1 MTNIKA
7 RKGGSSKTRT
17 PVEMPDNLISK
28 DKIKLLLAVSDGEV
42 VDDFS
47 LKQLHF
53 GGVPVQN
60 EDGSY
65 NYEGVIAEFRPGTQ
79 TQSYIQGF
87 SESSAEFQV
96 ARDVTHNTPY
106 TLTVSNKNL
115 SAIRFR
121 LLWPRVLTQKDNGDM
136 VGSVVEYKIEM
147 AVDGAS
153 YKTYLTGKIDG
164 KNTTGGYDRSIR
176 VNLPQDFTSQVLIRV
191 SRITPDADGVK
202 VVDAFQVQSYAE
214 VIDAKFRYPLT
225 AMLYVEF
232 DSDLFQN
239 QIPTIS
245 LKKKW
250 KIIQVPRNYDPINRT
265 YSGTWD
271 GTFKWAWSNNP
282 AWVLYDLIM
291 NQRYGL
297 DQRELGI
304 PVDKWSLYEVSQYCD
319 ELVPD
324 NRGGMEPR
332 YLMDMV
338 VQSQVEAFQLV
349 RDVCSAFRGMTFYNG
364 ESLSIIVDKPR
375 DPVYLFTADNVVDGV
390 FVRTFP
396 SEKTMY
402 TSCNVMF
409 DDAENQYEQDVEP
422 VFNADAAMRFGH
434 NPTSI
439 TAIGCTR
446 RTEANRRGR
455 WILQTNL
462 SATTV
467 SFSTGLEGMIP
478 SCGDVIY
485 VADPHWQ
492 SAFNLVL
499 SGRIMEV
506 TGTQVFLAFRCD
518 AKAGDTLI
526 LNTDDG
532 KPLRRTIASVSADG
546 KTLTLNVGYNFDVAP
561 DSVFLIESDQL
572 AAEQYVVT
580 RIEKGSDD
588 DEFTFAITATQ
599 YNPNKYD
606 AIDNGVITDDRPTSV
621 VDPDSMGAPKNVSI
635 SSFSRIVQGMS
646 VETMVIGWSAVQYA
660 KLYEVQWRK
669 DGGNW
674 NNVPRTATTQV
685 DIEGIYAGEYQAR
698 VRCISGGNI
707 ASPWSALATATLTGK
722 VGAPKGPIN
731 LFASDD
737 EIFGIRVKW
746 AMPEGAEDTAYIELY
761 QSQSGT
767 DQDASL
773 LTLIPYPASE
783 YWHSILPAGY
793 VNFYKARSVDRIGN
807 VSVWT
812 DYARGMSSTDV
823 NAITDVILDEILDSD
838 AMKELQESAQ
848 DSAAKLNDYAN
859 SILHNALAND
869 ADVRIMRKEN
879 GKRKAEIKKTESL
892 IADESQARATQIN
905 ELRVEFDEELTA
917 SIKQVND
924 AIATESETRA
934 TQIDQL
940 NTTFTTEMDGVKTDM
955 TAGFTQVNE
964 AIANESEARATS
976 EAALDAKIGQNSAA
990 LDQKLDSWANVNGVG
1005 SMYTMKLGLRYNG
1018 QEYNSGMALQLTAMG
1033 GSVVSQV
1040 LFIADRFAIIRNA
1053 ASGDYTLPF
1062 VVQNDQVFMNNALIQ
1077 DGSITNAKIGNVIQ
1091 SNNYISGQQG
1101 WMINKNGSAELSE
1114 VTVRGTIY
1122 ATDGWFK
1129 GTVYAEHIEGDV
1141 MIAESNTIPFK
1152 TYSDIDSG
1160 DYEILKIHGEN
1171 FDRSIDTNLI
1181 IQVNSTFRNTFR
1193 VIVQTPGRGEI
1204 EFYSI
1209 DTGNDGGTR
1218 AYALRGFDLPAAG
1231 RGQENRIIVRVTQ
1244 SGRGS
1249 SIKTF
1254 TPWVERDDGSTG
1266 KESSDGTIYNTGF
1279 IRERAYISAY
1289 RKGNRIVV

>member
-7 RKGGSSKTRT
+7 RKGGSSSTRT

-28 DKIKLLLAVSDGEV
+28 DKVKLLLAVSDGEV
-42 VDDFS
+42 VNDFS
-47 LKQLHF
+47 MKQLHF

-60 EDGSY
+60 EDGTY

-79 TQSYIQGF
+79 TQDYIQGF

-96 ARDVTHNTPY
+96 AREVTHNTPY

-153 YKTYLTGKIDG
+153 YQTYLTGKIDG

-176 VNLPQDFTSQVLIRV
+176 VNLPQNFTSQVLIRV
-191 SRITPDADGVK
+191 NRVTPDADGVK
-202 VVDAFQVQSYAE
+202 VVDAFRVESYAE

-250 KIIQVPRNYDPINRT
+250 KIIQVPSNYDPINRT

-271 GTFKWAWSNNP
+271 GVFKWAWSNNP

-304 PVDKWSLYEVSQYCD
+304 PVDKWSLYEVAQYCD

-332 YLMDMV
+332 YLMDV
-338 VQSQVEAFQLV
+338 IVQSQVEAFQLV

-409 DDAENQYEQDVEP
+409 DDEENQYEQDVEP
-422 VFNADAAMRFGH
+422 VFNPDAAMRFGH

-499 SGRIMEV
+499 SGRVMEV
-506 TGTQVFLAFRCD
+506 SGVQVFLAYRCD

-532 KPLRRTIASVSADG
+532 KPVRRTIASVSADG
-546 KTLTLNVGYNFDVAP
+546 KTITLNVGFNFDVAP

-599 YNPNKYD
+599 YDPNKYD
-606 AIDNGVITDDRPTSV
+606 AIDNGVITDGRPTSV
-621 VDPDSMGAPKNVSI
+621 VDPDSMGAPKDLTI

-646 VETMVIGWSAVQYA
+646 VETMVIGWSSVQYA

-698 VRCISGGNI
+698 VRCISGGNV

-731 LFASDD
+731 LFASDN

-767 DQDASL
+767 DQDASQ
-773 LTLIPYPASE
+773 LTLIPYPAAE

-807 VSVWT
+807 VSEWT

-823 NAITDVILDEILDSD
+823 NAITDTILDEILDSD
-838 AMKELQESAQ
+838 AMKELQLSAQ

-859 SILHNALAND
+859 SIIQNALAND
-869 ADVRIMRKEN
+869 GDVRIMRKEH
-879 GKRKAEIKKTESL
+879 GKRKAEIKRAEVL
-892 IADESQARATQIN
+892 IANETEARVQQVNQISAEFNENLNSGLTQIN
-905 ELRVEFDEELTA
+905 EAL
-917 SIKQVND
+917 
-924 AIATESETRA
+924 
-934 TQIDQL
+934 
-940 NTTFTTEMDGVKTDM
+940 
-955 TAGFTQVNE
+955 
-964 AIANESEARATS
+964 ANETEARVTS
-976 EAALDAKIGQNSAA
+976 EEALSARIGQNSAA

-1005 SMYTMKLGLRYNG
+1005 SMYTMKLGLTYNG
-1018 QEYNSGMALQLTAMG
+1018 QEYNSGMALQLTSQG
-1033 GSVVSQV
+1033 GNVVSQV

-1053 ASGDYTLPF
+1053 ESGAYTLPF

-1091 SNNYISGQQG
+1091 SNNYIAGQQG
-1101 WMINKNGSAELSE
+1101 WMINKNGGSEFSE

-1181 IQVNSTFRNTFR
+1181 IQVDSTFRNTFR
-1193 VIVQTPGRGEI
+1193 VIVQTPGKGEI

-1209 DTGNDGGTR
+1209 DTGNNGGTR

-1254 TPWVERDDGSTG
+1254 TPWVERDNGTTG
-1266 KESSDGTIYNTGF
+1266 KEGSDGVTFNTGF
-1279 IRERAYISAY
+1279 IRERTYITAY
-1289 RKGNRIVV
+1289 RKGNRIVI

>member
-7 RKGGSSKTRT
+7 RKGGSSSPRT

-28 DKIKLLLAVSDGEV
+28 DKVKLLLAVSDGEV
-42 VDDFS
+42 VNDFS

-53 GGVPVQN
+53 GGAPVQN
-60 EDGSY
+60 EDGTF

-79 TQSYIQGF
+79 TQDYIQGF

-96 ARDVTHNTPY
+96 AREVTHNTPY

-153 YKTYLTGKIDG
+153 YQTYLTGKIDG

-191 SRITPDADGVK
+191 SRVTPDADGVK

-304 PVDKWSLYEVSQYCD
+304 PVDKWSLYEVAQYCD

-332 YLMDMV
+332 YLMDV
-338 VQSQVEAFQLV
+338 IVQSQVEAFQLV

-409 DDAENQYEQDVEP
+409 DDEENQYEQDVEP
-422 VFNADAAMRFGH
+422 VFNPDAAMRFGH

-532 KPLRRTIASVSADG
+532 KPVRRTIASVSADG
-546 KTLTLNVGYNFDVAP
+546 KTITLNVGYNFDVAP

-599 YNPNKYD
+599 YDPNKYD
-606 AIDNGVITDDRPTSV
+606 AIDNGVITDSRPTSV
-621 VDPDSMGAPKNVSI
+621 VDPDSLGAPKDLTI

-698 VRCISGGNI
+698 VRCISGGNV

-731 LFASDD
+731 LFASDN

-773 LTLIPYPASE
+773 LTLIPYPAAE

-807 VSVWT
+807 VSAWT

-823 NAITDVILDEILDSD
+823 NAITDTILDEILDSD
-838 AMKELQESAQ
+838 AMKELQVSAQ

-859 SILHNALAND
+859 SIIQNALAND
-869 ADVRIMRKEN
+869 GNVRIMRKEN
-879 GKRKAEIKKTESL
+879 GKRKAEIKRAEVL
-892 IADESQARATQIN
+892 IANETEARVQQVNQISAEFNENLNAGLTQIN
-905 ELRVEFDEELTA
+905 EAL
-917 SIKQVND
+917 
-924 AIATESETRA
+924 
-934 TQIDQL
+934 
-940 NTTFTTEMDGVKTDM
+940 
-955 TAGFTQVNE
+955 
-964 AIANESEARATS
+964 ANETEARATS
-976 EAALDAKIGQNSAA
+976 EEALSARIGQNSAA

-1005 SMYTMKLGLRYNG
+1005 SMYTMKLGLTYNG
-1018 QEYNSGMALQLTAMG
+1018 QEYNSGMALQLTSQG
-1033 GSVVSQV
+1033 GNVVSQV

-1053 ASGDYTLPF
+1053 ESGAYTLPF

-1091 SNNYISGQQG
+1091 SNNYIAGQQG
-1101 WMINKNGSAELSE
+1101 WMINKNGGSE
-1114 VTVRGTIY
+1114 FNNVTVRGHIEANSGT
-1122 ATDGWFK
+1122 FK
-1129 GTVYAEHIEGDV
+1129 GTLEAQSFIGDIAVARRYDDLSFHRNNTVQRDGYYQNRGYSMTIVLSCTLIYEVTGGENARNGYIVEITFNIGGQQVTRLFPVNPRLTSGTYA
-1141 MIAESNTIPFK
+1141 AEFRFSADIPANYSNTSFFVK
-1152 TYSDIDSG
+1152 AKGRDANWDYSC
-1160 DYEILKIHGEN
+1160 KIEN
-1171 FDRSIDTNLI
+1171 ITATAFRTNS
-1181 IQVNSTFRNTFR
+1181 NS
-1193 VIVQTPGRGEI
+1193 
-1204 EFYSI
+1204 
-1209 DTGNDGGTR
+1209 
-1218 AYALRGFDLPAAG
+1218 
-1231 RGQENRIIVRVTQ
+1231 
-1244 SGRGS
+1244 
-1249 SIKTF
+1249 F
-1254 TPWVERDDGSTG
+1254 T
-1266 KESSDGTIYNTGF
+1266 
-1279 IRERAYISAY
+1279 
-1289 RKGNRIVV
+1289 

>member
-7 RKGGSSKTRT
+7 RKGGSSQPRT

-96 ARDVTHNTPY
+96 ARDVTFNTPY

-153 YKTYLTGKIDG
+153 YQTYLTDKIDG

-176 VNLPQDFTSQVLIRV
+176 VNLPQDFTSQVLIRA

-250 KIIQVPRNYDPINRT
+250 KIVQVPSNYDPVNRT
-265 YSGTWD
+265 YAGTWD

-546 KTLTLNVGYNFDVAP
+546 KTITLNVGYNFDVAP

-572 AAEQYVVT
+572 VAEQYVVT

-621 VDPDSMGAPKNVSI
+621 VDPDSMGAPENVSI

-698 VRCISGGNI
+698 VRCISGGNV
-707 ASPWSALATATLTGK
+707 ASPWSALVTATLTGK

-731 LFASDD
+731 LFASDN

-773 LTLIPYPASE
+773 LTLIPYPAAE

-793 VNFYKARSVDRIGN
+793 VNWYKARSVDRIGN
-807 VSVWT
+807 VSAWT

-838 AMKELQESAQ
+838 AMKELQVSAQ

-859 SILHNALAND
+859 SIIQNALAND
-869 ADVRIMRKEN
+869 GDVRIMRKEN
-879 GKRKAEIKKTESL
+879 GKRKAEIKRAEVL
-892 IADESQARATQIN
+892 IANETEARVQ
-905 ELRVEFDEELTA
+905 
-917 SIKQVND
+917 QVN
-924 AIATESETRA
+924 
-934 TQIDQL
+934 QISAEFNENL
-940 NTTFTTEMDGVKTDM
+940 N
-955 TAGFTQVNE
+955 AGLTQVNE
-964 AIANESEARATS
+964 ALANETEARVTS
-976 EAALDAKIGQNSAA
+976 EEALSARIGENSAA

-1005 SMYTMKLGLRYNG
+1005 SMYTMKLGLKYNG
-1018 QEYNSGMALQLTAMG
+1018 QEYNSGMALQLTAQ
-1033 GSVVSQV
+1033 GSNVVSQV

-1053 ASGDYTLPF
+1053 ESGAYTLPF

-1091 SNNYISGQQG
+1091 SNNYIAGQQG
-1101 WMINKNGSAELSE
+1101 WMINKNGGSE
-1114 VTVRGTIY
+1114 FQNTTVRGTIY
-1122 ATDGWFK
+1122 ATDGIFK
-1129 GTVYAEHIEGDV
+1129 GTIEAQSFIGDIAVARRYADLIFRRNNTVQREGYYQNRGYGMTIVLSCTLIYEVTGGEDDRNGYIIEITFDIGGQQV
-1141 MIAESNTIPFK
+1141 TRLFPVNPRLTSGSYAAEFRFSADIPASYSNTSFFVK
-1152 TYSDIDSG
+1152 AKGRDANWDYSCRV
-1160 DYEILKIHGEN
+1160 EN
-1171 FDRSIDTNLI
+1171 ITATAFRTNS
-1181 IQVNSTFRNTFR
+1181 NS
-1193 VIVQTPGRGEI
+1193 
-1204 EFYSI
+1204 
-1209 DTGNDGGTR
+1209 
-1218 AYALRGFDLPAAG
+1218 
-1231 RGQENRIIVRVTQ
+1231 
-1244 SGRGS
+1244 
-1249 SIKTF
+1249 F
-1254 TPWVERDDGSTG
+1254 T
-1266 KESSDGTIYNTGF
+1266 
-1279 IRERAYISAY
+1279 
-1289 RKGNRIVV
+1289 

>member
-7 RKGGSSKTRT
+7 RKGGSSKPRT

-79 TQSYIQGF
+79 TQDYIQGF

-153 YKTYLTGKIDG
+153 YQTYLTGKIDG

-250 KIIQVPRNYDPINRT
+250 KIVQVPSNYDPVNRT
-265 YSGTWD
+265 YAGTWD

-332 YLMDMV
+332 YMMDMV

-375 DPVYLFTADNVVDGV
+375 DPAYLFTADNVVDGV

-409 DDAENQYEQDVEP
+409 DDEENQYEQDVEP

-621 VDPDSMGAPKNVSI
+621 VDPDSMGAPENVSI

-773 LTLIPYPASE
+773 LTLIPYPAAE

-793 VNFYKARSVDRIGN
+793 VNWYKARSVDRIGN
-807 VSVWT
+807 VSAWT

-823 NAITDVILDEILDSD
+823 NAITDTILEEILDSD

-848 DSAAKLNDYAN
+848 DSAGKLNDYAN
-859 SILHNALAND
+859 SIIQNALAND
-869 ADVRIMRKEN
+869 GDVRIMRKEN
-879 GKRKAEIKKTESL
+879 GKRKAEIKHAEVL
-892 IADESQARATQIN
+892 IANETEARVQ
-905 ELRVEFDEELTA
+905 
-917 SIKQVND
+917 QVN
-924 AIATESETRA
+924 
-934 TQIDQL
+934 QISAEFNENL
-940 NTTFTTEMDGVKTDM
+940 N
-955 TAGFTQVNE
+955 AGLTQVNE
-964 AIANESEARATS
+964 ALANETEARVTS
-976 EAALDAKIGQNSAA
+976 EEALSARIGQNSAA
-990 LDQKLDSWANVNGVG
+990 LDQKLDSWADVNGVG
-1005 SMYTMKLGLRYNG
+1005 SMYTMKLGLTYNG
-1018 QEYNSGMALQLTAMG
+1018 QEYNSGMALQLAAQG
-1033 GSVVSQV
+1033 DNVVSQV

-1053 ASGDYTLPF
+1053 ESGAYTLPF

-1077 DGSITNAKIGNVIQ
+1077 DGSITNAKIGNFIQ
-1091 SNNYISGQQG
+1091 SNNYVSGSRG
-1101 WMINKNGSAELSE
+1101 WSIDKNGNAEFSG
-1114 VTVRGTIY
+1114 VTVRGHIEADSGSFHGTID
-1122 ATDGWFK
+1122 ATDGIFRGSVEANSFVGDIAAMGPFPTRVGSAWKSRVVHHDSSEK
-1129 GTVYAEHIEGDV
+1129 GGKNYAILGLIRWDAGD
-1141 MIAESNTIPFK
+1141 K
-1152 TYSDIDSG
+1152 TGS
-1160 DYEILKIHGEN
+1160 
-1171 FDRSIDTNLI
+1171 
-1181 IQVNSTFRNTFR
+1181 
-1193 VIVQTPGRGEI
+1193 VIVECYVNGVRISSQTYNGRDAGE
-1204 EFYSI
+1204 S
-1209 DTGNDGGTR
+1209 TR
-1218 AYALRGFDLPAAG
+1218 ARLTAVGVATGINTKDTLVEIVVSGTGTSALEAG
-1231 RGQENRIIVRVTQ
+1231 YCIM
-1244 SGRGS
+1244 SRGS
-1249 SIKTF
+1249 
-1254 TPWVERDDGSTG
+1254 GSW
-1266 KESSDGTIYNTGF
+1266 E
-1279 IRERAYISAY
+1279 
-1289 RKGNRIVV
+1289 VVA

>member
-7 RKGGSSKTRT
+7 RKGGSSQPRT

-96 ARDVTHNTPY
+96 ARDVTFNTPY

-153 YKTYLTGKIDG
+153 YQTYLTDKIDG

-250 KIIQVPRNYDPINRT
+250 KIVQVPSNYDPVNRT
-265 YSGTWD
+265 YAGTWD

-546 KTLTLNVGYNFDVAP
+546 KTITLNVGYNFDVAP

-572 AAEQYVVT
+572 VAEQYVVT

-621 VDPDSMGAPKNVSI
+621 VDPDSMGAPENVSI

-698 VRCISGGNI
+698 VRCISGGNV
-707 ASPWSALATATLTGK
+707 ASPWSALVTATLTGK

-731 LFASDD
+731 LFASDN

-773 LTLIPYPASE
+773 LTLIPYPAAE

-793 VNFYKARSVDRIGN
+793 VNWYKARSVDRIGN
-807 VSVWT
+807 VSAWT

-838 AMKELQESAQ
+838 AMKELQVSAQ

-859 SILHNALAND
+859 SIIQNALAND
-869 ADVRIMRKEN
+869 GDVRIMRKEN
-879 GKRKAEIKKTESL
+879 GKRKAEIKRAEVL
-892 IADESQARATQIN
+892 IANETEARVQ
-905 ELRVEFDEELTA
+905 
-917 SIKQVND
+917 QVN
-924 AIATESETRA
+924 
-934 TQIDQL
+934 QISAEFNENL
-940 NTTFTTEMDGVKTDM
+940 N
-955 TAGFTQVNE
+955 AGLTQVNE
-964 AIANESEARATS
+964 ALANETEARVTS
-976 EAALDAKIGQNSAA
+976 EEALSARIGENSAA

-1005 SMYTMKLGLRYNG
+1005 SMYTMKLGLKYNG
-1018 QEYNSGMALQLTAMG
+1018 QEYNSGMALQLTAQ
-1033 GSVVSQV
+1033 GSNVVSQV

-1053 ASGDYTLPF
+1053 ESGAYTLPF

-1091 SNNYISGQQG
+1091 SNNYIAGQQG
-1101 WMINKNGSAELSE
+1101 WMINKNGGSE
-1114 VTVRGTIY
+1114 FQNTTVRGTIY
-1122 ATDGWFK
+1122 ATDGIFK
-1129 GTVYAEHIEGDV
+1129 GTIEAQSFIGDIAVARRYADLSFRRNNTVQREGYYQNRGYGMTIVLSCTLIYEVTGGEDDRNGYIIEITFDIGGQQV
-1141 MIAESNTIPFK
+1141 TRLFPVNPRLTSGSYAAEFRFSADIPASYSNTSFFVK
-1152 TYSDIDSG
+1152 AKGRDANWDYSC
-1160 DYEILKIHGEN
+1160 KVEN
-1171 FDRSIDTNLI
+1171 ITATAFRTNS
-1181 IQVNSTFRNTFR
+1181 NS
-1193 VIVQTPGRGEI
+1193 
-1204 EFYSI
+1204 
-1209 DTGNDGGTR
+1209 
-1218 AYALRGFDLPAAG
+1218 
-1231 RGQENRIIVRVTQ
+1231 
-1244 SGRGS
+1244 
-1249 SIKTF
+1249 F
-1254 TPWVERDDGSTG
+1254 T
-1266 KESSDGTIYNTGF
+1266 
-1279 IRERAYISAY
+1279 
-1289 RKGNRIVV
+1289 

>member
-7 RKGGSSKTRT
+7 RKGGSSSPRT

-28 DKIKLLLAVSDGEV
+28 DKVKLLLAVSDGEV
-42 VDDFS
+42 VNDFS

-60 EDGSY
+60 EDGTF

-79 TQSYIQGF
+79 TQDYIQGF

-96 ARDVTHNTPY
+96 TREVTHNTPY

-121 LLWPRVLTQKDNGDM
+121 LLWPRVLKQKDNGDM

-153 YKTYLTGKIDG
+153 YQTYLTGKIDG

-176 VNLPQDFTSQVLIRV
+176 VNLPQNFTSQVLIRV
-191 SRITPDADGVK
+191 SRVTPDSDGVK

-250 KIIQVPRNYDPINRT
+250 KIIQVPSNYDPINRT

-271 GTFKWAWSNNP
+271 GVFKWAWSNNP

-304 PVDKWSLYEVSQYCD
+304 PVDKWSLYEVAQYCD

-332 YLMDMV
+332 YLMDVV

-349 RDVCSAFRGMTFYNG
+349 RDICSAFRGMTFYNG
-364 ESLSIIVDKPR
+364 ESLSIIVDKLR

-409 DDAENQYEQDVEP
+409 DDEENQYEQDVEP
-422 VFNADAAMRFGH
+422 VFNPDAAMRFGH

-532 KPLRRTIASVSADG
+532 KPVRRTIASVSADG

-621 VDPDSMGAPKNVSI
+621 VDPDSLGAPKNLTI

-698 VRCISGGNI
+698 VRCISGGNV

-773 LTLIPYPASE
+773 LTLIPYPAAE

-807 VSVWT
+807 VSAWT

-848 DSAAKLNDYAN
+848 DSAAKLNEYAN
-859 SILHNALAND
+859 SIIQNALAND
-869 ADVRIMRKEN
+869 GDVRIMRKEN
-879 GKRKAEIKKTESL
+879 GKRKAEIKHAEVL
-892 IADESQARATQIN
+892 IANETEARVQ
-905 ELRVEFDEELTA
+905 
-917 SIKQVND
+917 QVN
-924 AIATESETRA
+924 
-934 TQIDQL
+934 QISAEFNENL
-940 NTTFTTEMDGVKTDM
+940 N
-955 TAGFTQVNE
+955 AGLTQVNE
-964 AIANESEARATS
+964 ALANETEARVTS
-976 EAALDAKIGQNSAA
+976 EEALSARIGENSAA
-990 LDQKLDSWANVNGVG
+990 IDQKLDSWADVNGVG
-1005 SMYTMKLGLRYNG
+1005 SMYTMKLGLKYNG
-1018 QEYNSGMALQLTAMG
+1018 QEYNSGMALQLTAQG
-1033 GSVVSQV
+1033 NNVVSQV

-1053 ASGDYTLPF
+1053 ESGAYTLPF

-1091 SNNYISGQQG
+1091 SNNYVSGSRG
-1101 WMINKNGSAELSE
+1101 WSIDKNGNAEFSG
-1114 VTVRGTIY
+1114 VTVRGHIEADSGSFHGTID
-1122 ATDGWFK
+1122 ATDGIFRGSVEANSFVGDIAAMGPFPTRVGSAWKSRVVHHDSSEK
-1129 GTVYAEHIEGDV
+1129 GGKNYAILGLIRWDAGDKTGSV
-1141 MIAESNTIPFK
+1141 IVECYVNGIRVSSQ
-1152 TYSDIDSG
+1152 TYS
-1160 DYEILKIHGEN
+1160 
-1171 FDRSIDTNLI
+1171 
-1181 IQVNSTFRNTFR
+1181 
-1193 VIVQTPGRGEI
+1193 GR
-1204 EFYSI
+1204 
-1209 DTGNDGGTR
+1209 DTGESTRTRLTAVGVATGINTKDTLVEIVVSGTGTS
-1218 AYALRGFDLPAAG
+1218 ALEAG
-1231 RGQENRIIVRVTQ
+1231 YCIM
-1244 SGRGS
+1244 SRGS
-1249 SIKTF
+1249 
-1254 TPWVERDDGSTG
+1254 GSW
-1266 KESSDGTIYNTGF
+1266 E
-1279 IRERAYISAY
+1279 
-1289 RKGNRIVV
+1289 VVA

>member
-7 RKGGSSKTRT
+7 RKGGSSKPRT

-42 VDDFS
+42 VNDFS

-60 EDGSY
+60 EDGTF

-79 TQSYIQGF
+79 TQDYIQGF

-96 ARDVTHNTPY
+96 AREVTHNTPY

-153 YKTYLTGKIDG
+153 YQTYLTGKIDG

-176 VNLPQDFTSQVLIRV
+176 VNLPQNFTSQVLIRV
-191 SRITPDADGVK
+191 SRVTPDADGVK
-202 VVDAFQVQSYAE
+202 VVDAFRVESYAE

-271 GTFKWAWSNNP
+271 GVFKWAWSNNP

-304 PVDKWSLYEVSQYCD
+304 PVDKWSLYEVAQYCD

-332 YLMDMV
+332 YLMDVV

-349 RDVCSAFRGMTFYNG
+349 RDICSAFRGMTFYNG

-409 DDAENQYEQDVEP
+409 DDEENQYEQDVEP
-422 VFNADAAMRFGH
+422 VFNPDAAMRFGH

-499 SGRIMEV
+499 SGRVMEV
-506 TGTQVFLAFRCD
+506 SGVQVFLAYRCD

-532 KPLRRTIASVSADG
+532 KPVRRTIASVSADG
-546 KTLTLNVGYNFDVAP
+546 KTLTLNVGFNFDVAP

-599 YNPNKYD
+599 YDPNKYD
-606 AIDNGVITDDRPTSV
+606 AIDNGVITDGRPTSV
-621 VDPDSMGAPKNVSI
+621 VDPDSMGAPKDLTI

-698 VRCISGGNI
+698 VRCISGGNV
-707 ASPWSALATATLTGK
+707 ASPWSELATATLTGK

-731 LFASDD
+731 LFASDN

-773 LTLIPYPASE
+773 LTLIPYPAAE

-793 VNFYKARSVDRIGN
+793 VNWYKARSVDRIGN
-807 VSVWT
+807 VSPWT

-848 DSAAKLNDYAN
+848 DSAAKLNEYAN
-859 SILHNALAND
+859 SIIQNALAND
-869 ADVRIMRKEN
+869 GDVRIMRKEN
-879 GKRKAEIKKTESL
+879 GKRKAEIKHAEVL
-892 IADESQARATQIN
+892 IANETEARVQ
-905 ELRVEFDEELTA
+905 
-917 SIKQVND
+917 QVN
-924 AIATESETRA
+924 
-934 TQIDQL
+934 QISAEFNENL
-940 NTTFTTEMDGVKTDM
+940 N
-955 TAGFTQVNE
+955 AGLTQVNE
-964 AIANESEARATS
+964 ALANETEARVTS
-976 EAALDAKIGQNSAA
+976 EEALSARIGENSAA

-1005 SMYTMKLGLRYNG
+1005 SMYTMKLGLKYNG
-1018 QEYNSGMALQLTAMG
+1018 QEYNSGMALQLTAQ
-1033 GSVVSQV
+1033 GSNVVSQV

-1053 ASGDYTLPF
+1053 ESGAYTLPF

-1091 SNNYISGQQG
+1091 SNNYIAGEQG
-1101 WMINKNGSAELSE
+1101 WIINKNGSSEFSE

-1122 ATDGWFK
+1122 ATDGIFK
-1129 GTVYAEHIEGDV
+1129 GTLQ
-1141 MIAESNTIPFK
+1141 AESFIG
-1152 TYSDIDSG
+1152 DIAVAKRYDSMT
-1160 DYEILKIHGEN
+1160 L
-1171 FDRSIDTNLI
+1171 R
-1181 IQVNSTFRNTFR
+1181 RN
-1193 VIVQTPGRGEI
+1193 QT
-1204 EFYSI
+1204 
-1209 DTGNDGGTR
+1209 
-1218 AYALRGFDLPAAG
+1218 
-1231 RGQENRIIVRVTQ
+1231 VR
-1244 SGRGS
+1244 R
-1249 SIKTF
+1249 
-1254 TPWVERDDGSTG
+1254 DGSYQNRGYGMTVVLSCTLIGETYGTG
-1266 KESSDGTIYNTGF
+1266 ASNLGYTVDVTFNIGGQQAVRRIYIDAGNISTGTTAVELRFAADLVADNNNVSFFVKATGRDAVTDYTVTIDNITATAF
-1279 IRERAYISAY
+1279 RTNS
-1289 RKGNRIVV
+1289 NSFT

>member
-7 RKGGSSKTRT
+7 RKGGSSKPRT

-42 VDDFS
+42 VNDFS

-60 EDGSY
+60 EDGTF

-79 TQSYIQGF
+79 TQDYIQGF

-96 ARDVTHNTPY
+96 ARDVTHDTPY

-153 YKTYLTGKIDG
+153 YQTYLTGKIDG

-191 SRITPDADGVK
+191 SRVTPDADGVK

-250 KIIQVPRNYDPINRT
+250 KIIQVPSNYDPVNRT
-265 YSGTWD
+265 YSGSWD
-271 GTFKWAWSNNP
+271 GVFKWAWSNNP

-304 PVDKWSLYEVSQYCD
+304 PVDKWSLYEVAQYCD

-332 YLMDMV
+332 YLMDV
-338 VQSQVEAFQLV
+338 IVQSQVEAFQLV

-409 DDAENQYEQDVEP
+409 DDEENQYEQDVEP

-499 SGRIMEV
+499 SGRVMEV
-506 TGTQVFLAFRCD
+506 SGVQVFLAYRCD

-532 KPLRRTIASVSADG
+532 KPVRRTIASVSADG
-546 KTLTLNVGYNFDVAP
+546 KTITLNVGYNFDVAP

-572 AAEQYVVT
+572 VAEQYVVT

-621 VDPDSMGAPKNVSI
+621 VDPDSLGAPKNLTI

-698 VRCISGGNI
+698 VRCISGGNV

-731 LFASDD
+731 LFASDN

-807 VSVWT
+807 VSEWT

-823 NAITDVILDEILDSD
+823 NAITDAILDEILDSD

-859 SILHNALAND
+859 SIIQNALAND
-869 ADVRIMRKEN
+869 GDVRIMRKEN
-879 GKRKAEIKKTESL
+879 GKRKAEIKHAEVL
-892 IADESQARATQIN
+892 IANETEARVQ
-905 ELRVEFDEELTA
+905 
-917 SIKQVND
+917 QVN
-924 AIATESETRA
+924 
-934 TQIDQL
+934 QISAEFNENL
-940 NTTFTTEMDGVKTDM
+940 NSGL
-955 TAGFTQVNE
+955 TQVNE
-964 AIANESEARATS
+964 ALANETEARVTS
-976 EAALDAKIGQNSAA
+976 EEALSARIGQNSAA
-990 LDQKLDSWANVNGVG
+990 LDQKLDSWADVNGVG
-1005 SMYTMKLGLRYNG
+1005 SMYTMKLGLKYNG
-1018 QEYNSGMALQLTAMG
+1018 QEYNSGMALQLTAQG
-1033 GSVVSQV
+1033 NNVVSQV

-1053 ASGDYTLPF
+1053 ESGAYTLPF

-1077 DGSITNAKIGNVIQ
+1077 DGSITNAKIGNFIQ
-1091 SNNYISGQQG
+1091 SNNYVSGSRG
-1101 WMINKNGSAELSE
+1101 WSIDKNGFAELNE

-1122 ATDGWFK
+1122 ATDGIFK
-1129 GTVYAEHIEGDV
+1129 GTVQ
-1141 MIAESNTIPFK
+1141 AESFIGDIAVAKRYDSMTLRRNQTVQRNGYYQNRGYGMTVVLSCTLIGE
-1152 TYSDIDSG
+1152 TYGTGASNLGYNVDVTFNIGGQQVVRRVFIDA
-1160 DYEILKIHGEN
+1160 
-1171 FDRSIDTNLI
+1171 
-1181 IQVNSTFRNTFR
+1181 
-1193 VIVQTPGRGEI
+1193 
-1204 EFYSI
+1204 
-1209 DTGNDGGTR
+1209 GN
-1218 AYALRGFDLPAAG
+1218 
-1231 RGQENRIIVRVTQ
+1231 I
-1244 SGRGS
+1244 
-1249 SIKTF
+1249 
-1254 TPWVERDDGSTG
+1254 STG
-1266 KESSDGTIYNTGF
+1266 TTSVELRFSADLVADNNNVSFFIKATGRDAVTDYTVEIDNITATAF
-1279 IRERAYISAY
+1279 RTNS
-1289 RKGNRIVV
+1289 NSFS

>member
-7 RKGGSSKTRT
+7 RKGGSSSTRT

-28 DKIKLLLAVSDGEV
+28 DKVKLLLAVSDGEV
-42 VDDFS
+42 VNDFS
-47 LKQLHF
+47 MKQLHF

-60 EDGSY
+60 EDGTY

-79 TQSYIQGF
+79 TQDYIQGF

-96 ARDVTHNTPY
+96 AREVTHNTPY

-153 YKTYLTGKIDG
+153 YQTYLTGKIDG

-176 VNLPQDFTSQVLIRV
+176 VNLPQNFTSQVLIRV
-191 SRITPDADGVK
+191 NRVTPDADGVK
-202 VVDAFQVQSYAE
+202 VVDAFRVESYAE

-250 KIIQVPRNYDPINRT
+250 KIIQVPSNYDPINRT

-271 GTFKWAWSNNP
+271 GVFKWAWSNNP

-304 PVDKWSLYEVSQYCD
+304 PVDKWSLYEVAQYCD

-332 YLMDMV
+332 YLMDV
-338 VQSQVEAFQLV
+338 IVQSQVEAFQLV

-409 DDAENQYEQDVEP
+409 DDEENQYEQDVEP
-422 VFNADAAMRFGH
+422 VFNPDAAMRFGH

-499 SGRIMEV
+499 SGRVMEV
-506 TGTQVFLAFRCD
+506 SGVQVFLAYRCD

-532 KPLRRTIASVSADG
+532 KPVRRTIASVSADG
-546 KTLTLNVGYNFDVAP
+546 KTITLNVGFNFDVAP

-599 YNPNKYD
+599 YDPNKYD
-606 AIDNGVITDDRPTSV
+606 AIDNGVITDGRPTSV
-621 VDPDSMGAPKNVSI
+621 VDPDSMGAPKDLTI

-646 VETMVIGWSAVQYA
+646 VETMVIGWSSVQYA

-698 VRCISGGNI
+698 VRCISGGNV

-731 LFASDD
+731 LFASDN

-773 LTLIPYPASE
+773 LTLIPYPAAE

-807 VSVWT
+807 VSEWT

-823 NAITDVILDEILDSD
+823 NAITDTILDEILDSD
-838 AMKELQESAQ
+838 AMKELQLSAQ

-859 SILHNALAND
+859 SIIQNALAND
-869 ADVRIMRKEN
+869 GDVRIMRKEN
-879 GKRKAEIKKTESL
+879 GKRKAEIKRAEVL
-892 IADESQARATQIN
+892 IANETEARVQQVNQISAEFNENLNSGLTQIN
-905 ELRVEFDEELTA
+905 EAL
-917 SIKQVND
+917 
-924 AIATESETRA
+924 
-934 TQIDQL
+934 
-940 NTTFTTEMDGVKTDM
+940 
-955 TAGFTQVNE
+955 
-964 AIANESEARATS
+964 ANETEARVTS
-976 EAALDAKIGQNSAA
+976 EEALSARIGQNSAA

-1005 SMYTMKLGLRYNG
+1005 SMYTMKLGLTYNG
-1018 QEYNSGMALQLTAMG
+1018 QEYNSGMALQLTSQG
-1033 GSVVSQV
+1033 GNVVSQV

-1053 ASGDYTLPF
+1053 ESGAYTLPF

-1091 SNNYISGQQG
+1091 SNNYIAGQQG
-1101 WMINKNGSAELSE
+1101 WMINKNGGSEFSE

-1181 IQVNSTFRNTFR
+1181 IQVDSTFRNTFR
-1193 VIVQTPGRGEI
+1193 VIVQTPGKGEI

-1254 TPWVERDDGSTG
+1254 TPWVERDNGTTG
-1266 KESSDGTIYNTGF
+1266 KEGSDGVTFNTGF
-1279 IRERAYISAY
+1279 IRERTYIAAY
-1289 RKGNRIVV
+1289 RKGNRIVI

>member
-7 RKGGSSKTRT
+7 RKGGSSSPRT

-28 DKIKLLLAVSDGEV
+28 DKVKLLLAVSDGEV
-42 VDDFS
+42 VNDFS
-47 LKQLHF
+47 MKQLHF

-60 EDGSY
+60 EDGTF

-79 TQSYIQGF
+79 TQDYIQGF

-96 ARDVTHNTPY
+96 AREVTHNTPY

-121 LLWPRVLTQKDNGDM
+121 LLWPRVLKQKDNGDM

-153 YKTYLTGKIDG
+153 YQTYLTGKIDG

-191 SRITPDADGVK
+191 SRVTPDADGVK

-250 KIIQVPRNYDPINRT
+250 KIIQVPSNYDPINRA

-304 PVDKWSLYEVSQYCD
+304 PVDKWSLYEVAQYCD

-332 YLMDMV
+332 YLMDV
-338 VQSQVEAFQLV
+338 IVQSQVEAFQLV

-409 DDAENQYEQDVEP
+409 DDEENQYEQDVEP
-422 VFNADAAMRFGH
+422 VFNPDAAMRFGH

-499 SGRIMEV
+499 SGRVMEV
-506 TGTQVFLAFRCD
+506 SGVQVFLAYRCD

-532 KPLRRTIASVSADG
+532 KPVRRTIARVSADG
-546 KTLTLNVGYNFDVAP
+546 KTITLNVGYNFDVAP

-572 AAEQYVVT
+572 VAEQYVVT

-621 VDPDSMGAPKNVSI
+621 VDPDSLGAPKNLTI

-698 VRCISGGNI
+698 VRCISGGNV

-807 VSVWT
+807 VSEWT

-823 NAITDVILDEILDSD
+823 NAITDAILDEILDSD

-859 SILHNALAND
+859 SIIQNALAND
-869 ADVRIMRKEN
+869 GDVRIMRKEN
-879 GKRKAEIKKTESL
+879 GKRKAEIKHAEVL
-892 IADESQARATQIN
+892 IANETEARVQ
-905 ELRVEFDEELTA
+905 
-917 SIKQVND
+917 QVN
-924 AIATESETRA
+924 
-934 TQIDQL
+934 QISAEFNENL
-940 NTTFTTEMDGVKTDM
+940 NSGL
-955 TAGFTQVNE
+955 TQVNE
-964 AIANESEARATS
+964 ALANETEARVTS
-976 EAALDAKIGQNSAA
+976 EEALSARIGQNSAA
-990 LDQKLDSWANVNGVG
+990 LDQKLDSWADVNGVG
-1005 SMYTMKLGLRYNG
+1005 SMYTMKLGLKYNG
-1018 QEYNSGMALQLTAMG
+1018 QEYNSGMALQLTAQG
-1033 GSVVSQV
+1033 NNVVSQV

-1053 ASGDYTLPF
+1053 ESGAYTLPF

-1077 DGSITNAKIGNVIQ
+1077 DGSITNAKIGNFIQ
-1091 SNNYISGQQG
+1091 SNNYVSGSRG
-1101 WMINKNGSAELSE
+1101 WSIDKNGFAELNE

-1122 ATDGWFK
+1122 ATDGIFK
-1129 GTVYAEHIEGDV
+1129 GTVQ
-1141 MIAESNTIPFK
+1141 AESFIGDIAVAKRYDSMTLRRNQTVQRNGYYQNRGYGMTVVLSCTLIGE
-1152 TYSDIDSG
+1152 TYGTGASNLGYNVDVTFNIGGQQVVRRIFIDA
-1160 DYEILKIHGEN
+1160 
-1171 FDRSIDTNLI
+1171 
-1181 IQVNSTFRNTFR
+1181 
-1193 VIVQTPGRGEI
+1193 
-1204 EFYSI
+1204 
-1209 DTGNDGGTR
+1209 GN
-1218 AYALRGFDLPAAG
+1218 
-1231 RGQENRIIVRVTQ
+1231 I
-1244 SGRGS
+1244 
-1249 SIKTF
+1249 
-1254 TPWVERDDGSTG
+1254 STG
-1266 KESSDGTIYNTGF
+1266 TTSVELRFSADLVADNNNVSFFIKATGRDAVTDYTVEIDNITATAF
-1279 IRERAYISAY
+1279 RTNS
-1289 RKGNRIVV
+1289 NSFS

>member
-7 RKGGSSKTRT
+7 RKGGSSSPRT

-28 DKIKLLLAVSDGEV
+28 DKVKLLLAVSDGEV
-42 VDDFS
+42 VNDFS
-47 LKQLHF
+47 MKQLHF

-60 EDGSY
+60 EDGTF

-79 TQSYIQGF
+79 TQDYIQGF

-153 YKTYLTGKIDG
+153 YQTYLTGKIDG

-191 SRITPDADGVK
+191 SRVTPDADGVK

-250 KIIQVPRNYDPINRT
+250 KIIQVPSNYDPINRT
-265 YSGTWD
+265 YSGSWD
-271 GTFKWAWSNNP
+271 GVFKWAWSNNP

-304 PVDKWSLYEVSQYCD
+304 PVDKWSLYEVAQYCD

-332 YLMDMV
+332 YLMDV
-338 VQSQVEAFQLV
+338 IVQSQVEAFQLV

-409 DDAENQYEQDVEP
+409 DDEENQYEQDVEP
-422 VFNADAAMRFGH
+422 VFNPDAAMRFGH

-506 TGTQVFLAFRCD
+506 SGVQVFLAYRCD

-532 KPLRRTIASVSADG
+532 KPVRRTIASVSADG
-546 KTLTLNVGYNFDVAP
+546 KTITLNVGFNFDVAP

-621 VDPDSMGAPKNVSI
+621 VDPDSLGAPKDLTI

-698 VRCISGGNI
+698 VRCISGGNV

-722 VGAPKGPIN
+722 VGSPKGPIN
-731 LFASDD
+731 LFASDN

-773 LTLIPYPASE
+773 LTLIPYPAAE

-807 VSVWT
+807 VSEWT

-848 DSAAKLNDYAN
+848 DSASRLSDYAN
-859 SILHNALAND
+859 SIIQNALAND
-869 ADVRIMRKEN
+869 GDVRIMRKEN
-879 GKRKAEIKKTESL
+879 GKRKAEIKHAEVL
-892 IADESQARATQIN
+892 IANETEARVQ
-905 ELRVEFDEELTA
+905 
-917 SIKQVND
+917 QVN
-924 AIATESETRA
+924 
-934 TQIDQL
+934 QISAEFNENL
-940 NTTFTTEMDGVKTDM
+940 N
-955 TAGFTQVNE
+955 AGLTQVNE
-964 AIANESEARATS
+964 ALANETEARVTS
-976 EAALDAKIGQNSAA
+976 EEALSARIGENSAA

-1005 SMYTMKLGLRYNG
+1005 SMYTMKLGLKYNG
-1018 QEYNSGMALQLTAMG
+1018 QEYNSGMALQLTAQ
-1033 GSVVSQV
+1033 GSNVVSQV

-1091 SNNYISGQQG
+1091 SNNYIAGEQG
-1101 WMINKNGSAELSE
+1101 WMIDKNGGSE
-1114 VTVRGTIY
+1114 FQNTTVRGTIY
-1122 ATDGWFK
+1122 ATDGIFK
-1129 GTVYAEHIEGDV
+1129 GTIEAQSFIGDIAVARRYADLSFRRNNTVQREGYYQNRGYGMTIVLSCTLIYEVTGGENDINGYIV
-1141 MIAESNTIPFK
+1141 EITFDIGGRQVTRLFPVNPKLTSGSYAAEFRFSADIPANYSNTAFFVK
-1152 TYSDIDSG
+1152 AKGRDANWDYSC
-1160 DYEILKIHGEN
+1160 KVEN
-1171 FDRSIDTNLI
+1171 ITATAFRTNS
-1181 IQVNSTFRNTFR
+1181 NS
-1193 VIVQTPGRGEI
+1193 
-1204 EFYSI
+1204 
-1209 DTGNDGGTR
+1209 
-1218 AYALRGFDLPAAG
+1218 
-1231 RGQENRIIVRVTQ
+1231 
-1244 SGRGS
+1244 
-1249 SIKTF
+1249 F
-1254 TPWVERDDGSTG
+1254 T
-1266 KESSDGTIYNTGF
+1266 
-1279 IRERAYISAY
+1279 
-1289 RKGNRIVV
+1289 

>member
-7 RKGGSSKTRT
+7 RKGGSSKPRT

-42 VDDFS
+42 VNDFS

-60 EDGSY
+60 EDGTF
-65 NYEGVIAEFRPGTQ
+65 NYEGVIAEFRHGTQ
-79 TQSYIQGF
+79 TQDYVQGF

-96 ARDVTHNTPY
+96 AREVTHNTPY

-153 YKTYLTGKIDG
+153 YQTYLTGKIDG

-176 VNLPQDFTSQVLIRV
+176 VNLPQNFTSQVLIRV
-191 SRITPDADGVK
+191 SRVTPDADGVK

-250 KIIQVPRNYDPINRT
+250 KIIQVPSNYDPIHRT

-304 PVDKWSLYEVSQYCD
+304 PVDKWSLYEVAQYCD

-332 YLMDMV
+332 YLMDV
-338 VQSQVEAFQLV
+338 IVQSQVEAFQLV
-349 RDVCSAFRGMTFYNG
+349 RDICSAFRGMTFYNG

-409 DDAENQYEQDVEP
+409 DDEENQYEQDVEP
-422 VFNADAAMRFGH
+422 VFNPDAAMRFGH

-532 KPLRRTIASVSADG
+532 KPVRRTIANVSADG

-599 YNPNKYD
+599 YDPNKYD
-606 AIDNGVITDDRPTSV
+606 AIDNGVITDGRPTSV
-621 VDPDSMGAPKNVSI
+621 VDPDSMGAPKDLTI

-674 NNVPRTATTQV
+674 NNVPQTATTQV

-698 VRCISGGNI
+698 VRCISGGNV

-731 LFASDD
+731 LFASDN

-746 AMPEGAEDTAYIELY
+746 AMPEGSEDTAYIELY

-773 LTLIPYPASE
+773 LTLIPYPAAE

-807 VSVWT
+807 VSAWT

-823 NAITDVILDEILDSD
+823 NAITDTILDEILDSD
-838 AMKELQESAQ
+838 AMKELQVSAQ

-859 SILHNALAND
+859 SIIQNALAND
-869 ADVRIMRKEN
+869 GDVRIMRKEN
-879 GKRKAEIKKTESL
+879 GKRKAEIKHAEVL
-892 IADESQARATQIN
+892 IANETEARVQ
-905 ELRVEFDEELTA
+905 
-917 SIKQVND
+917 QVN
-924 AIATESETRA
+924 
-934 TQIDQL
+934 QISAEFNENL
-940 NTTFTTEMDGVKTDM
+940 NSGL
-955 TAGFTQVNE
+955 TQVNE
-964 AIANESEARATS
+964 ALANETEARVTS
-976 EAALDAKIGQNSAA
+976 EEALSARIGENSAA
-990 LDQKLDSWANVNGVG
+990 LDQKLDSWADVNGVG
-1005 SMYTMKLGLRYNG
+1005 SMYTMKLGLKYNG
-1018 QEYNSGMALQLTAMG
+1018 QEYNSGMALQLTAQG
-1033 GSVVSQV
+1033 NSVVSQV

-1053 ASGDYTLPF
+1053 ESGAYTLPF

-1091 SNNYISGQQG
+1091 SSNYIAGEQG
-1101 WMINKNGSAELSE
+1101 WSIDKNGNAEFSG
-1114 VTVRGTIY
+1114 VTVRGHIEADSGSFHGTIY
-1122 ATDGWFK
+1122 ATDGIFRGSVEANSFVGDIAAMGPFPTRVGSAWKSRVVHHDSSEK
-1129 GTVYAEHIEGDV
+1129 GGKNYAILGLIRWDAGD
-1141 MIAESNTIPFK
+1141 K
-1152 TYSDIDSG
+1152 TGS
-1160 DYEILKIHGEN
+1160 
-1171 FDRSIDTNLI
+1171 
-1181 IQVNSTFRNTFR
+1181 
-1193 VIVQTPGRGEI
+1193 VIVECYVNG
-1204 EFYSI
+1204 
-1209 DTGNDGGTR
+1209 
-1218 AYALRGFDLPAAG
+1218 
-1231 RGQENRIIVRVTQ
+1231 VRVSSQTYNGRDAGESARTRLTAVGVATGINTKDTLVEIVV
-1244 SGRGS
+1244 SGTGTSALEAGYCIMSRGS
-1249 SIKTF
+1249 
-1254 TPWVERDDGSTG
+1254 GSW
-1266 KESSDGTIYNTGF
+1266 E
-1279 IRERAYISAY
+1279 
-1289 RKGNRIVV
+1289 VVA

>member
-65 NYEGVIAEFRPGTQ
+65 NYDGVIAEFRPGTQ

-96 ARDVTHNTPY
+96 ARDVTFNTPY

-153 YKTYLTGKIDG
+153 YQTYLTGKIDG

-250 KIIQVPRNYDPINRT
+250 KIVQVPRNYDPVNRT
-265 YSGTWD
+265 YAGTWD

-304 PVDKWSLYEVSQYCD
+304 PVDKWSLYEVAQYCD

-332 YLMDMV
+332 YLMDVV

-409 DDAENQYEQDVEP
+409 DDEENQYEQDVEP
-422 VFNADAAMRFGH
+422 VFNPDAAMRFGH

-621 VDPDSMGAPKNVSI
+621 VDPDSMGAPENVSI

-707 ASPWSALATATLTGK
+707 ASPWSALASATLTGK

-731 LFASDD
+731 LFASDN

-807 VSVWT
+807 VSAWT

-823 NAITDVILDEILDSD
+823 NAITDTILDEILDSD

-859 SILHNALAND
+859 SIIQNALAND
-869 ADVRIMRKEN
+869 ADVRIMKKEN
-879 GKRKAEIKKTESL
+879 GKRKAEIKHAEVL
-892 IADESQARATQIN
+892 IANETEARVQ
-905 ELRVEFDEELTA
+905 
-917 SIKQVND
+917 QVN
-924 AIATESETRA
+924 
-934 TQIDQL
+934 QISAEFNENL
-940 NTTFTTEMDGVKTDM
+940 N
-955 TAGFTQVNE
+955 AGLTQVNE
-964 AIANESEARATS
+964 ALANETEARVTS
-976 EAALDAKIGQNSAA
+976 EEALSARIGENSAA
-990 LDQKLDSWANVNGVG
+990 LDQKLDSWADVNGVG
-1005 SMYTMKLGLRYNG
+1005 SMYTMKLGLKYNG
-1018 QEYNSGMALQLTAMG
+1018 QEYNSGMAMQLTASG

-1091 SNNYISGQQG
+1091 SNNYIAGEQG
-1101 WMINKNGSAELSE
+1101 WMINKNGGSE
-1114 VTVRGTIY
+1114 FQNTTVRGTIY
-1122 ATDGWFK
+1122 ATDGIFK
-1129 GTVYAEHIEGDV
+1129 GTVQAEAFIGD
-1141 MIAESNTIPFK
+1141 IAVAKRYGSMT
-1152 TYSDIDSG
+1152 
-1160 DYEILKIHGEN
+1160 L
-1171 FDRSIDTNLI
+1171 R
-1181 IQVNSTFRNTFR
+1181 RNQT
-1193 VIVQTPGRGEI
+1193 VQR
-1204 EFYSI
+1204 
-1209 DTGNDGGTR
+1209 
-1218 AYALRGFDLPAAG
+1218 
-1231 RGQENRIIVRVTQ
+1231 
-1244 SGRGS
+1244 
-1249 SIKTF
+1249 
-1254 TPWVERDDGSTG
+1254 DGSYQNRGYGMTVVLSCTLIGETYGTG
-1266 KESSDGTIYNTGF
+1266 ASNLGYTVDVTFNIGGQQAVRRIYIDAGNISTGTTAVELRFAADLVADNNNVSFFVKATGRDAVTDYTVTIDNITATAF
-1279 IRERAYISAY
+1279 RTNS
-1289 RKGNRIVV
+1289 KSFS

>member
-7 RKGGSSKTRT
+7 RKGGSSKPRT

-42 VDDFS
+42 VNDFS

-60 EDGSY
+60 EDGTF

-79 TQSYIQGF
+79 TQDYIQGF

-96 ARDVTHNTPY
+96 AREVTHNTPY

-153 YKTYLTGKIDG
+153 YQTYLTGKIDG

-191 SRITPDADGVK
+191 TRVTPDADGVK
-202 VVDAFQVQSYAE
+202 VVDAFRVESYAE

-250 KIIQVPRNYDPINRT
+250 KIIQVPSNYDPINRT

-271 GTFKWAWSNNP
+271 GVFKWAWSNNP

-304 PVDKWSLYEVSQYCD
+304 PVDKWSLYEVAQYCD

-332 YLMDMV
+332 YLMDVV

-349 RDVCSAFRGMTFYNG
+349 RDICSAFRGMTFYNG

-409 DDAENQYEQDVEP
+409 DDEENQYEQDVEP
-422 VFNADAAMRFGH
+422 VFNPDAAMRFGH

-499 SGRIMEV
+499 SGRVMEV
-506 TGTQVFLAFRCD
+506 SGVQVFLAFRCD

-532 KPLRRTIASVSADG
+532 KPVRRTIASVSADG

-621 VDPDSMGAPKNVSI
+621 VDPDSMGAPKDLTI

-698 VRCISGGNI
+698 VRCISGGNV
-707 ASPWSALATATLTGK
+707 ASPWSVLATATLTGK

-731 LFASDD
+731 LFASDN

-807 VSVWT
+807 VSAWT

-823 NAITDVILDEILDSD
+823 NAITDTILDEILDSD
-838 AMKELQESAQ
+838 AMKELQLSAQ

-859 SILHNALAND
+859 SIIQNALAND
-869 ADVRIMRKEN
+869 GDVRIMRKEN
-879 GKRKAEIKKTESL
+879 GKRKAEIKRAEVL
-892 IADESQARATQIN
+892 IANETEARVQQVNQISAEFNENLNSGLTQIN
-905 ELRVEFDEELTA
+905 EAL
-917 SIKQVND
+917 
-924 AIATESETRA
+924 
-934 TQIDQL
+934 
-940 NTTFTTEMDGVKTDM
+940 
-955 TAGFTQVNE
+955 
-964 AIANESEARATS
+964 ANETEARVTS
-976 EAALDAKIGQNSAA
+976 EEALSARIGQNSAA

-1005 SMYTMKLGLRYNG
+1005 SMYTMKLGLTYNG
-1018 QEYNSGMALQLTAMG
+1018 QEYNSGMALQLTSQG
-1033 GSVVSQV
+1033 GNVVSQV

-1053 ASGDYTLPF
+1053 ESGAYTLPF

-1091 SNNYISGQQG
+1091 SNNYIAGQQG
-1101 WMINKNGSAELSE
+1101 WMINKNGGSEFSE

-1141 MIAESNTIPFK
+1141 MSAESNTIPFK

-1181 IQVNSTFRNTFR
+1181 IQVYSTFRNTFR
-1193 VIVQTPGRGEI
+1193 VIVQTPGKGEI

-1254 TPWVERDDGSTG
+1254 TPWVERDNGTTG
-1266 KESSDGTIYNTGF
+1266 KEGSDGVIFNTGF
-1279 IRERAYISAY
+1279 IRERTYIAAY
-1289 RKGNRIVV
+1289 RKGNRIVI

>member
-7 RKGGSSKTRT
+7 RKGGSSKPRT

-42 VDDFS
+42 VNDFS

-60 EDGSY
+60 EDGTF

-79 TQSYIQGF
+79 TQDYIQGF

-96 ARDVTHNTPY
+96 AREVTHNTPY

-153 YKTYLTGKIDG
+153 YQTYLTGKIDG

-176 VNLPQDFTSQVLIRV
+176 VNLPQNFTSQVLIRV
-191 SRITPDADGVK
+191 SRVTPDADGVK
-202 VVDAFQVQSYAE
+202 VVDAFRVESYAE

-271 GTFKWAWSNNP
+271 GVFKWAWSNNP

-304 PVDKWSLYEVSQYCD
+304 PVDKWSLYEVAQYCD

-332 YLMDMV
+332 YLMDV
-338 VQSQVEAFQLV
+338 IVQSQVEAFQLV
-349 RDVCSAFRGMTFYNG
+349 RDICSAFRGMTFYNG

-409 DDAENQYEQDVEP
+409 DDEENQYEQDVEP
-422 VFNADAAMRFGH
+422 VFNPDAAMRFGH

-499 SGRIMEV
+499 SGRVMEV
-506 TGTQVFLAFRCD
+506 SGVQVFLAYRCD

-532 KPLRRTIASVSADG
+532 KPVRRTIANVSADG

-561 DSVFLIESDQL
+561 DSVFLLESDQL

-599 YNPNKYD
+599 YDPNKYD
-606 AIDNGVITDDRPTSV
+606 AIDNGVITDGRPTSV
-621 VDPDSMGAPKNVSI
+621 VDPDSLGAPKGLTI

-698 VRCISGGNI
+698 VRCISGGNV
-707 ASPWSALATATLTGK
+707 ASPWSSLASASLTGK

-731 LFASDD
+731 LFASDN

-773 LTLIPYPASE
+773 LTLIPYPAAE

-793 VNFYKARSVDRIGN
+793 VNWYKARSVDRIGN
-807 VSVWT
+807 VSPWT

-823 NAITDVILDEILDSD
+823 NIITDAILDEIMDSD
-838 AMKELQESAQ
+838 AMKELQENAQ
-848 DSAAKLNDYAN
+848 DSAAKLNEYAN
-859 SILHNALAND
+859 SIIQNALAND
-869 ADVRIMRKEN
+869 GDVRIMRKEN
-879 GKRKAEIKKTESL
+879 GKRKAEIKHAEVL
-892 IADESQARATQIN
+892 IANETEARVQ
-905 ELRVEFDEELTA
+905 
-917 SIKQVND
+917 QVN
-924 AIATESETRA
+924 
-934 TQIDQL
+934 QISAEFNENL
-940 NTTFTTEMDGVKTDM
+940 N
-955 TAGFTQVNE
+955 AGLTQVNE
-964 AIANESEARATS
+964 ALANETEARVTS
-976 EAALDAKIGQNSAA
+976 EEALSARIGQNSAA
-990 LDQKLDSWANVNGVG
+990 LDQKLDSWADVNGVG

-1018 QEYNSGMALQLTAMG
+1018 QEYNSGMALQLTASG

-1053 ASGDYTLPF
+1053 DSGAYTLPF

-1091 SNNYISGQQG
+1091 SNNYIAGEQG
-1101 WMINKNGSAELSE
+1101 WMINKNGGSE
-1114 VTVRGTIY
+1114 FQNTTVRGTIY
-1122 ATDGWFK
+1122 ATDGIFK
-1129 GTVYAEHIEGDV
+1129 GTVQAEAFIGD
-1141 MIAESNTIPFK
+1141 IAVAK
-1152 TYSDIDSG
+1152 RYDSMT
-1160 DYEILKIHGEN
+1160 L
-1171 FDRSIDTNLI
+1171 R
-1181 IQVNSTFRNTFR
+1181 RNQT
-1193 VIVQTPGRGEI
+1193 VQR
-1204 EFYSI
+1204 
-1209 DTGNDGGTR
+1209 
-1218 AYALRGFDLPAAG
+1218 
-1231 RGQENRIIVRVTQ
+1231 
-1244 SGRGS
+1244 
-1249 SIKTF
+1249 
-1254 TPWVERDDGSTG
+1254 DGSYQNRGYGMTVVLSCTLIGETYGTG
-1266 KESSDGTIYNTGF
+1266 ASNLGYTVDVTFNIGGQQAVRRIYIDAGNISTGTTAVELRFAADLVADNNNVSFFVKATGRDAVTDYTVTIDNITATAF
-1279 IRERAYISAY
+1279 RTNS
-1289 RKGNRIVV
+1289 NSFT

>member
-7 RKGGSSKTRT
+7 RKGGSSKPRT

-79 TQSYIQGF
+79 TQNYIQGF

-96 ARDVTHNTPY
+96 ARDVTFNTPY

-153 YKTYLTGKIDG
+153 YQTYLTDKIDG

-250 KIIQVPRNYDPINRT
+250 KIIQVPSNYDPINRT
-265 YSGTWD
+265 YSGTWN

-304 PVDKWSLYEVSQYCD
+304 PVDKWSLYEVAQYCD

-409 DDAENQYEQDVEP
+409 DDEENQYEQDVEP
-422 VFNADAAMRFGH
+422 VFNPDAAMRFGH

-532 KPLRRTIASVSADG
+532 KPVRRTIANVSADG

-621 VDPDSMGAPKNVSI
+621 VDPDSLGAPKDLTI

-698 VRCISGGNI
+698 VRCISGGNV

-731 LFASDD
+731 LFASDN

-807 VSVWT
+807 VSAWT

-823 NAITDVILDEILDSD
+823 NAITDTILDEILDSD
-838 AMKELQESAQ
+838 AMKELQVSAQ
-848 DSAAKLNDYAN
+848 DSAAKLNEYAN
-859 SILHNALAND
+859 SIIQNALAND
-869 ADVRIMRKEN
+869 GDVRIMRKEN
-879 GKRKAEIKKTESL
+879 GKRKAEIKRAEVL
-892 IADESQARATQIN
+892 IANETEARVQ
-905 ELRVEFDEELTA
+905 
-917 SIKQVND
+917 QVN
-924 AIATESETRA
+924 
-934 TQIDQL
+934 QISAEFNENL
-940 NTTFTTEMDGVKTDM
+940 N
-955 TAGFTQVNE
+955 AGLTQVNE
-964 AIANESEARATS
+964 ALANETEARVTS
-976 EAALDAKIGQNSAA
+976 EEALSARIGQNSAA

-1005 SMYTMKLGLRYNG
+1005 SMYTMKLGLKYNG
-1018 QEYNSGMALQLTAMG
+1018 QEYNSGMALQLTAQG
-1033 GSVVSQV
+1033 NNVVSQV

-1053 ASGDYTLPF
+1053 ESGAYTLPF

-1077 DGSITNAKIGNVIQ
+1077 DGSITNAKIGEYIR
-1091 SNNYISGQQG
+1091 SNNFISGQQG
-1101 WMINKNGSAELSE
+1101 WNISKDGSIELNN
-1114 VTVRGTIY
+1114 VVARGHIE
-1122 ATDGWFK
+1122 ATSGKFK
-1129 GTVYAEHIEGDV
+1129 GTLEAQSFIGDIAVARRYDDLSFRRNNTVQRDGYYQNRGYSMTIVLSCTLIYEVTGGEDARNGYIVEITFNIGGQEVTRLFPVNPRLTSGIYA
-1141 MIAESNTIPFK
+1141 AEFRFSADIPANYSNTSFFVK
-1152 TYSDIDSG
+1152 AKGRDANWDYSCQV
-1160 DYEILKIHGEN
+1160 EN
-1171 FDRSIDTNLI
+1171 ITATAFRTNS
-1181 IQVNSTFRNTFR
+1181 NS
-1193 VIVQTPGRGEI
+1193 
-1204 EFYSI
+1204 
-1209 DTGNDGGTR
+1209 
-1218 AYALRGFDLPAAG
+1218 
-1231 RGQENRIIVRVTQ
+1231 
-1244 SGRGS
+1244 
-1249 SIKTF
+1249 F
-1254 TPWVERDDGSTG
+1254 T
-1266 KESSDGTIYNTGF
+1266 
-1279 IRERAYISAY
+1279 
-1289 RKGNRIVV
+1289 

>member
-7 RKGGSSKTRT
+7 RKGGSSSPRT

-28 DKIKLLLAVSDGEV
+28 DKVKLLLAVSDGEV
-42 VDDFS
+42 VNDFS

-60 EDGSY
+60 EDGTF

-79 TQSYIQGF
+79 TQDYIQGF

-96 ARDVTHNTPY
+96 TREVTHNTPY

-153 YKTYLTGKIDG
+153 YQTYLTGKIDG

-176 VNLPQDFTSQVLIRV
+176 VNLPQGFTSQVLIRV

-250 KIIQVPRNYDPINRT
+250 KIIQVPSNYDPVNRT
-265 YSGTWD
+265 YAGTWD

-332 YLMDMV
+332 YLMDMI

-532 KPLRRTIASVSADG
+532 KPVRRTIANVSADG
-546 KTLTLNVGYNFDVAP
+546 KTLTLNVGYNFDVSP

-621 VDPDSMGAPKNVSI
+621 VDPDSMGAPENVTI

-722 VGAPKGPIN
+722 VGSPKGPIN
-731 LFASDD
+731 LFASDN

-807 VSVWT
+807 VSAWT

-848 DSAAKLNDYAN
+848 DSAAKLNEYAN
-859 SILHNALAND
+859 SIIQNALAND
-869 ADVRIMRKEN
+869 GDVRIMRKEN
-879 GKRKAEIKKTESL
+879 GKRKAEIKHAEVL
-892 IADESQARATQIN
+892 IAN
-905 ELRVEFDEELTA
+905 ETEVRVQ
-917 SIKQVND
+917 QVN
-924 AIATESETRA
+924 
-934 TQIDQL
+934 QISAEFNENL
-940 NTTFTTEMDGVKTDM
+940 N
-955 TAGFTQVNE
+955 AGLTQVNE
-964 AIANESEARATS
+964 ALANETEARVTS
-976 EAALDAKIGQNSAA
+976 EEALSARIGENSAA
-990 LDQKLDSWANVNGVG
+990 LDQKLDSWADVNGVG
-1005 SMYTMKLGLRYNG
+1005 SMYTMKLGLKYNG
-1018 QEYNSGMALQLTAMG
+1018 QEYNSGMAMQLTASG

-1091 SNNYISGQQG
+1091 SNNYIAGQQG
-1101 WMINKNGSAELSE
+1101 WMINKNGGSE
-1114 VTVRGTIY
+1114 FQNTTVRGTIY
-1122 ATDGWFK
+1122 ATDGIFK
-1129 GTVYAEHIEGDV
+1129 GTVQ
-1141 MIAESNTIPFK
+1141 AESFIGDIAVAKRYDSMTLRRNQTVQRNGYYQNRGYGMTVVLACTLVCE
-1152 TYSDIDSG
+1152 TYGNGNSQLGYTVDVTFNIGGQQVVRRIYIDAGNIVYGTTAVELRFAADLAADNNNVSLFIKATG
-1160 DYEILKIHGEN
+1160 RDAVTDYTVTVDNITATA
-1171 FDRSIDTNLI
+1171 FRTNS
-1181 IQVNSTFRNTFR
+1181 NS
-1193 VIVQTPGRGEI
+1193 
-1204 EFYSI
+1204 
-1209 DTGNDGGTR
+1209 
-1218 AYALRGFDLPAAG
+1218 
-1231 RGQENRIIVRVTQ
+1231 
-1244 SGRGS
+1244 
-1249 SIKTF
+1249 F
-1254 TPWVERDDGSTG
+1254 T
-1266 KESSDGTIYNTGF
+1266 
-1279 IRERAYISAY
+1279 
-1289 RKGNRIVV
+1289 

>member
-47 LKQLHF
+47 MKQLHF

-60 EDGSY
+60 DDGTY

-79 TQSYIQGF
+79 TQDYIQGF

-153 YKTYLTGKIDG
+153 YQTYLTGKIDG

-176 VNLPQDFTSQVLIRV
+176 VNLPKDFTSQVLIRV
-191 SRITPDADGVK
+191 SRVTPDADGVK

-250 KIIQVPRNYDPINRT
+250 KIVQVPRNYDPVNRT
-265 YSGTWD
+265 YAGTWD

-304 PVDKWSLYEVSQYCD
+304 PVDKWSLYEVAQYCD

-332 YLMDMV
+332 YLMDVV

-409 DDAENQYEQDVEP
+409 DDEENQYEQDVEP
-422 VFNADAAMRFGH
+422 VFNPDAAMRFGH

-546 KTLTLNVGYNFDVAP
+546 KTITLNVGYNFDVAP

-572 AAEQYVVT
+572 VAEQYVVT

-621 VDPDSMGAPKNVSI
+621 VDPDSLGAPKNLTI

-707 ASPWSALATATLTGK
+707 ASPWSALASATLTGK

-731 LFASDD
+731 LFASDN

-773 LTLIPYPASE
+773 LTLIPYPAAE

-793 VNFYKARSVDRIGN
+793 VNWYKARSVDRIGN
-807 VSVWT
+807 VSPWT

-848 DSAAKLNDYAN
+848 DSAAKLNEYAN
-859 SILHNALAND
+859 SIIQNALAND
-869 ADVRIMRKEN
+869 GDVRIMRKEN
-879 GKRKAEIKKTESL
+879 GKRKAEIKHAEVL
-892 IADESQARATQIN
+892 IANETEARVQ
-905 ELRVEFDEELTA
+905 
-917 SIKQVND
+917 QVN
-924 AIATESETRA
+924 
-934 TQIDQL
+934 QISAEFNENL
-940 NTTFTTEMDGVKTDM
+940 N
-955 TAGFTQVNE
+955 AGLTQVNE
-964 AIANESEARATS
+964 ALANETEARVTS
-976 EAALDAKIGQNSAA
+976 EEALSARIGENSAA
-990 LDQKLDSWANVNGVG
+990 LDQKLDSWAEVNGVG
-1005 SMYTMKLGLRYNG
+1005 SMYTMKLGLKYNG
-1018 QEYNSGMALQLTAMG
+1018 QEYNSGMALQLSAQG
-1033 GSVVSQV
+1033 NNVVSQV

-1053 ASGDYTLPF
+1053 ESGAYTLPF

-1091 SNNYISGQQG
+1091 SNNYIAGQQG
-1101 WMINKNGSAELSE
+1101 WMINKNGGSE
-1114 VTVRGTIY
+1114 FNNVTVRGHIEANSGT
-1122 ATDGWFK
+1122 FK
-1129 GTVYAEHIEGDV
+1129 GTLEAQSFIGDIAVARRYDDLSFCRNNTVQRDGYYQNRGYSMTIVLSCTLIYEVTGDNNVRNGYVVEITFNIGGQQVTRLFPVNPMLTYGSYA
-1141 MIAESNTIPFK
+1141 AEFRFSADIPASYSNTYFFVK
-1152 TYSDIDSG
+1152 AKGRDANWDYSC
-1160 DYEILKIHGEN
+1160 KVEN
-1171 FDRSIDTNLI
+1171 ITATAFRTNS
-1181 IQVNSTFRNTFR
+1181 NSF
-1193 VIVQTPGRGEI
+1193 
-1204 EFYSI
+1204 S
-1209 DTGNDGGTR
+1209 
-1218 AYALRGFDLPAAG
+1218 
-1231 RGQENRIIVRVTQ
+1231 
-1244 SGRGS
+1244 
-1249 SIKTF
+1249 
-1254 TPWVERDDGSTG
+1254 
-1266 KESSDGTIYNTGF
+1266 
-1279 IRERAYISAY
+1279 
-1289 RKGNRIVV
+1289 

>member
-7 RKGGSSKTRT
+7 RKGGSSSPRT

-28 DKIKLLLAVSDGEV
+28 DKVKLLLAVSDGEV
-42 VDDFS
+42 VNDFS

-60 EDGSY
+60 EDGTF

-79 TQSYIQGF
+79 TQDYIQGF

-96 ARDVTHNTPY
+96 TREVTHNTPY

-121 LLWPRVLTQKDNGDM
+121 LLWPRVLKQKDNGDM

-153 YKTYLTGKIDG
+153 YQTYLTGKIDG

-176 VNLPQDFTSQVLIRV
+176 VNLPQNFTSQVLIRV
-191 SRITPDADGVK
+191 SRVTPDSDGVK

-250 KIIQVPRNYDPINRT
+250 KIIQVPSNYDPINRT

-271 GTFKWAWSNNP
+271 GVFKWAWSNNP

-304 PVDKWSLYEVSQYCD
+304 PVDKWSLYEVAQYCD

-332 YLMDMV
+332 YLMDVV

-349 RDVCSAFRGMTFYNG
+349 RDICSAFRGMTFYNG

-409 DDAENQYEQDVEP
+409 DDEENQYEQDVEP
-422 VFNADAAMRFGH
+422 VFNPDAAMRFGH

-518 AKAGDTLI
+518 AKAGDTMI

-532 KPLRRTIASVSADG
+532 KPVRRTIASVSADG

-621 VDPDSMGAPKNVSI
+621 VDPDSLGAPKNLTI

-698 VRCISGGNI
+698 VRCISGGNV

-773 LTLIPYPASE
+773 LTLIPYPAAE

-807 VSVWT
+807 VSAWT

-848 DSAAKLNDYAN
+848 DSAAKLNEYAN
-859 SILHNALAND
+859 SIIQNALAND
-869 ADVRIMRKEN
+869 GDVRIMRKEN
-879 GKRKAEIKKTESL
+879 GKRKAEIKHAEVL
-892 IADESQARATQIN
+892 IANETEARVQ
-905 ELRVEFDEELTA
+905 
-917 SIKQVND
+917 QVN
-924 AIATESETRA
+924 
-934 TQIDQL
+934 QISAEFNENL
-940 NTTFTTEMDGVKTDM
+940 N
-955 TAGFTQVNE
+955 AGLTQVNE
-964 AIANESEARATS
+964 ALANETEARVTS
-976 EAALDAKIGQNSAA
+976 EEALSARIGENSAA
-990 LDQKLDSWANVNGVG
+990 IDQKLDSWADVNGVG
-1005 SMYTMKLGLRYNG
+1005 SMYTMKLGLKYNG
-1018 QEYNSGMALQLTAMG
+1018 QEYNSGMALQLTAQG
-1033 GSVVSQV
+1033 NNVVSQV

-1053 ASGDYTLPF
+1053 ESGAYTLPF

-1091 SNNYISGQQG
+1091 SNNYVSGSRG
-1101 WMINKNGSAELSE
+1101 WSIDKNGNAEFSG
-1114 VTVRGTIY
+1114 VTVRGHIEADSGSFHGTID
-1122 ATDGWFK
+1122 ATDGIFRGSVEANSFVGDIAAMGPFPTRVGSAWKSRVVHHDSSEK
-1129 GTVYAEHIEGDV
+1129 GGKNYAILGLIRWDAGDKTGSV
-1141 MIAESNTIPFK
+1141 IVECYVNGIRVSSQ
-1152 TYSDIDSG
+1152 TYS
-1160 DYEILKIHGEN
+1160 
-1171 FDRSIDTNLI
+1171 
-1181 IQVNSTFRNTFR
+1181 
-1193 VIVQTPGRGEI
+1193 GR
-1204 EFYSI
+1204 
-1209 DTGNDGGTR
+1209 DTGESTCTRLTAVGVATGINTKDTLVEIVVSGTGTS
-1218 AYALRGFDLPAAG
+1218 ALEAG
-1231 RGQENRIIVRVTQ
+1231 YCIM
-1244 SGRGS
+1244 SRGS
-1249 SIKTF
+1249 
-1254 TPWVERDDGSTG
+1254 GSW
-1266 KESSDGTIYNTGF
+1266 E
-1279 IRERAYISAY
+1279 
-1289 RKGNRIVV
+1289 VVA

>member
-7 RKGGSSKTRT
+7 RKGGSSQPRT

-96 ARDVTHNTPY
+96 ARDVTFNTPY

-153 YKTYLTGKIDG
+153 YQTYLTDKIDG

-250 KIIQVPRNYDPINRT
+250 KIIQVPSNYDPVNRT
-265 YSGTWD
+265 YAGTWD

-409 DDAENQYEQDVEP
+409 DDEENQYEQDVEP
-422 VFNADAAMRFGH
+422 VFNPDAAMRFGH

-532 KPLRRTIASVSADG
+532 KPVRRTIASVSADG

-621 VDPDSMGAPKNVSI
+621 VDPDSMGAPENVSI

-707 ASPWSALATATLTGK
+707 ASPWSALASASLTGK
-722 VGAPKGPIN
+722 IGAPKGPIN
-731 LFASDD
+731 LFASDN

-773 LTLIPYPASE
+773 LTLIPYPAAE

-793 VNFYKARSVDRIGN
+793 VNWYKARSVDRIGN
-807 VSVWT
+807 VSAWT

-823 NAITDVILDEILDSD
+823 NAITDTILDEILDSE

-848 DSAAKLNDYAN
+848 DSASKLHDYAN
-859 SILHNALAND
+859 SIIHNALAND
-869 ADVRIMRKEN
+869 GDVRIMRKEN
-879 GKRKAEIKKTESL
+879 GKRKAEIKHAEVL
-892 IADESQARATQIN
+892 IANETEARVQ
-905 ELRVEFDEELTA
+905 
-917 SIKQVND
+917 QVN
-924 AIATESETRA
+924 
-934 TQIDQL
+934 QISAEFNENL
-940 NTTFTTEMDGVKTDM
+940 N
-955 TAGFTQVNE
+955 AGLTQVNE
-964 AIANESEARATS
+964 ALANETEARVTA
-976 EAALDAKIGQNSAA
+976 EDALSARIGENSAA

-1018 QEYNSGMALQLTAMG
+1018 QEYNSGMALQLTAQG
-1033 GSVVSQV
+1033 NNVVSQV

-1053 ASGDYTLPF
+1053 ASGEYTLPF
-1062 VVQNDQVFMNNALIQ
+1062 VVQNNQVFMNNALIQ

-1091 SNNYISGQQG
+1091 SNNYIAGEQG
-1101 WMINKNGSAELSE
+1101 WMINKNGGSE
-1114 VTVRGTIY
+1114 FQNTTVRGTIY
-1122 ATDGWFK
+1122 ATDGIFK
-1129 GTVYAEHIEGDV
+1129 GTVQAEAFIGD
-1141 MIAESNTIPFK
+1141 IAVAKRYDSMTLRRNQTVQRNGYYQNRGYGMTVVLACTLVCE
-1152 TYSDIDSG
+1152 TYGSG
-1160 DYEILKIHGEN
+1160 SSQLGYTVDVTFNIGGQ
-1171 FDRSIDTNLI
+1171 
-1181 IQVNSTFRNTFR
+1181 QVVRRIYVDAGN
-1193 VIVQTPGRGEI
+1193 IVQGTTAVELRFAADLAADNNNVSFFIKATGR
-1204 EFYSI
+1204 
-1209 DTGNDGGTR
+1209 D
-1218 AYALRGFDLPAAG
+1218 A
-1231 RGQENRIIVRVTQ
+1231 VTDYTVVVDNITATAFRTN
-1244 SGRGS
+1244 SNS
-1249 SIKTF
+1249 F
-1254 TPWVERDDGSTG
+1254 T
-1266 KESSDGTIYNTGF
+1266 
-1279 IRERAYISAY
+1279 
-1289 RKGNRIVV
+1289 

>member
-7 RKGGSSKTRT
+7 RKGGSSKPRT

-42 VDDFS
+42 VNDFS

-60 EDGSY
+60 EDGTF

-79 TQSYIQGF
+79 TQDYIQGF

-96 ARDVTHNTPY
+96 AREVTHNTPY

-153 YKTYLTGKIDG
+153 YQTYLTGKIDG

-191 SRITPDADGVK
+191 SRVTPDADGVK
-202 VVDAFQVQSYAE
+202 VVDAFRVESYAE

-232 DSDLFQN
+232 DSDLFQS

-271 GTFKWAWSNNP
+271 GVFKWAWSNNP

-304 PVDKWSLYEVSQYCD
+304 PVDKWSLYEVAQYCD

-332 YLMDMV
+332 YLMDV
-338 VQSQVEAFQLV
+338 IVQSQVEAFQLV
-349 RDVCSAFRGMTFYNG
+349 RDICSAFRGMTFYNG

-409 DDAENQYEQDVEP
+409 DDEENQYEQDVEP
-422 VFNADAAMRFGH
+422 VFNPDAAMRFGH

-499 SGRIMEV
+499 SGRVMEV
-506 TGTQVFLAFRCD
+506 SGVQVFLAYRCD

-532 KPLRRTIASVSADG
+532 KPVRRTIASVSADG
-546 KTLTLNVGYNFDVAP
+546 KTITLNVGYNFDVAP

-621 VDPDSMGAPKNVSI
+621 VDPDSLGAPKDLTI

-698 VRCISGGNI
+698 VRCISGGNV
-707 ASPWSALATATLTGK
+707 ASPWSALASATLTGK

-731 LFASDD
+731 LFASDN

-807 VSVWT
+807 VSAWT

-823 NAITDVILDEILDSD
+823 NAITDTILDEILDSD
-838 AMKELQESAQ
+838 AMKELQVSAQ

-859 SILHNALAND
+859 SIIQNALAND
-869 ADVRIMRKEN
+869 GDVRIMRKEN
-879 GKRKAEIKKTESL
+879 GKRKAEIKRAEVL
-892 IADESQARATQIN
+892 IANETEARVQ
-905 ELRVEFDEELTA
+905 
-917 SIKQVND
+917 QVN
-924 AIATESETRA
+924 
-934 TQIDQL
+934 QISAEFNENL
-940 NTTFTTEMDGVKTDM
+940 NSGL
-955 TAGFTQVNE
+955 TQVNE
-964 AIANESEARATS
+964 ALANETEARVTS
-976 EAALDAKIGQNSAA
+976 EEALSARIGQNSAA

-1005 SMYTMKLGLRYNG
+1005 SMYTMKLGLTYNG
-1018 QEYNSGMALQLTAMG
+1018 QEYNSGMALQLTSQG
-1033 GSVVSQV
+1033 GNVVSQV

-1053 ASGDYTLPF
+1053 ESGAYTLPF

-1091 SNNYISGQQG
+1091 SNNYIAGQQG
-1101 WMINKNGSAELSE
+1101 WMINKNGGSE
-1114 VTVRGTIY
+1114 FQNTTVRGTIY
-1122 ATDGWFK
+1122 ATDGVFK
-1129 GTVYAEHIEGDV
+1129 GTVQ
-1141 MIAESNTIPFK
+1141 AESFIGDIAVAKRYDSMTLRRNQTVQRNGHYQNRGYGMTVVLACTLVCE
-1152 TYSDIDSG
+1152 TYGNGNSQLGYTVDVTFNIGGQQVVRRIYIDAGNIVYGTTAVELRFAADLAADNNNVSFFIKATG
-1160 DYEILKIHGEN
+1160 RDAVTDYTVTVDNITATA
-1171 FDRSIDTNLI
+1171 FRTNS
-1181 IQVNSTFRNTFR
+1181 NS
-1193 VIVQTPGRGEI
+1193 
-1204 EFYSI
+1204 
-1209 DTGNDGGTR
+1209 
-1218 AYALRGFDLPAAG
+1218 
-1231 RGQENRIIVRVTQ
+1231 
-1244 SGRGS
+1244 
-1249 SIKTF
+1249 F
-1254 TPWVERDDGSTG
+1254 T
-1266 KESSDGTIYNTGF
+1266 
-1279 IRERAYISAY
+1279 
-1289 RKGNRIVV
+1289 

>member
-7 RKGGSSKTRT
+7 RKGGSSKPRT

-42 VDDFS
+42 VNDFS

-60 EDGSY
+60 EDGTF

-79 TQSYIQGF
+79 TQDYIQGF

-96 ARDVTHNTPY
+96 AREVTHNTPY

-153 YKTYLTGKIDG
+153 YQTYLTGKIDG

-176 VNLPQDFTSQVLIRV
+176 VNLPQNFTSQVLIRV
-191 SRITPDADGVK
+191 SRVTPDADGVK

-304 PVDKWSLYEVSQYCD
+304 PVDKWSLYEVAQYCD

-332 YLMDMV
+332 YLMDV
-338 VQSQVEAFQLV
+338 IVQSQVEAFQLV
-349 RDVCSAFRGMTFYNG
+349 RDICSAFRGMTFYNG

-409 DDAENQYEQDVEP
+409 DDEENQYEQDVEP
-422 VFNADAAMRFGH
+422 VFNPDAAMRFGH

-499 SGRIMEV
+499 SGRVMEV
-506 TGTQVFLAFRCD
+506 SGVQVFLAYRCD

-532 KPLRRTIASVSADG
+532 KPVRRTIASVSADG

-599 YNPNKYD
+599 YDPNKYD
-606 AIDNGVITDDRPTSV
+606 AIDNGVITDSRPTSV
-621 VDPDSMGAPKNVSI
+621 VDPDSLGAPKDLTI

-685 DIEGIYAGEYQAR
+685 DIEGIYAGEYQSR
-698 VRCISGGNI
+698 VRCISGGNV

-731 LFASDD
+731 LFASDN

-773 LTLIPYPASE
+773 LTLIPYPAAE

-807 VSVWT
+807 VSAWT

-823 NAITDVILDEILDSD
+823 NAITDTILDEILDSD
-838 AMKELQESAQ
+838 AMKEIQESAQ

-859 SILHNALAND
+859 SIIQNALAND
-869 ADVRIMRKEN
+869 ADVRIMKKEN
-879 GKRKAEIKKTESL
+879 GKRKAEIKHAEVL
-892 IADESQARATQIN
+892 IANETEARVQ
-905 ELRVEFDEELTA
+905 
-917 SIKQVND
+917 QVN
-924 AIATESETRA
+924 
-934 TQIDQL
+934 QISAEFNENL
-940 NTTFTTEMDGVKTDM
+940 N
-955 TAGFTQVNE
+955 AGLTQVNE
-964 AIANESEARATS
+964 ALANETEARVTS
-976 EAALDAKIGQNSAA
+976 EEALSARIGENSAA
-990 LDQKLDSWANVNGVG
+990 LNQKLDSWANVNGVG
-1005 SMYTMKLGLRYNG
+1005 SMYTMKLGLKYNG
-1018 QEYNSGMALQLTAMG
+1018 QEYNSGMALQLTARG

-1091 SNNYISGQQG
+1091 SNNYVSGIRG
-1101 WMINKNGSAELSE
+1101 WSIDKNGNAEFSG
-1114 VTVRGTIY
+1114 VTVRGHIEADSGSFHGTID
-1122 ATDGWFK
+1122 ATDGIFRGSVEANSFVGDIAAMGPFPTRVGSAWKSRVVHHDSSEK
-1129 GTVYAEHIEGDV
+1129 GGKNYAILGLIRWDAGD
-1141 MIAESNTIPFK
+1141 K
-1152 TYSDIDSG
+1152 TGS
-1160 DYEILKIHGEN
+1160 
-1171 FDRSIDTNLI
+1171 
-1181 IQVNSTFRNTFR
+1181 
-1193 VIVQTPGRGEI
+1193 VIVECYVNG
-1204 EFYSI
+1204 
-1209 DTGNDGGTR
+1209 
-1218 AYALRGFDLPAAG
+1218 
-1231 RGQENRIIVRVTQ
+1231 VRVSSQTYNGRDAGESTRTRLTAVGVATGINTKDTLVEIVV
-1244 SGRGS
+1244 SGTGTSALEAGYCIMSRGS
-1249 SIKTF
+1249 
-1254 TPWVERDDGSTG
+1254 GSW
-1266 KESSDGTIYNTGF
+1266 E
-1279 IRERAYISAY
+1279 
-1289 RKGNRIVV
+1289 VVA

>member
-7 RKGGSSKTRT
+7 RKGGSSSTRT

-28 DKIKLLLAVSDGEV
+28 DKVKLLLAVSDGEV
-42 VDDFS
+42 VNDFS

-60 EDGSY
+60 EDGTF

-79 TQSYIQGF
+79 TQDYIQGF

-153 YKTYLTGKIDG
+153 YQTYLTGKIDG

-191 SRITPDADGVK
+191 SRVTPDADGVK

-250 KIIQVPRNYDPINRT
+250 KIIQVPSNYDPINRT

-271 GTFKWAWSNNP
+271 GVFKWAWSNNP

-304 PVDKWSLYEVSQYCD
+304 PVDKWSLYEVAQYCD

-332 YLMDMV
+332 YLMDV
-338 VQSQVEAFQLV
+338 IVQSQVEAFQLV

-409 DDAENQYEQDVEP
+409 DDEENQYEQDVEP
-422 VFNADAAMRFGH
+422 VFNPDAAMRFGH

-621 VDPDSMGAPKNVSI
+621 VDPDSMGAPENVSI

-707 ASPWSALATATLTGK
+707 ASPWSALASATLTGK
-722 VGAPKGPIN
+722 IGAPKGPIN
-731 LFASDD
+731 LFASDN

-746 AMPEGAEDTAYIELY
+746 AMPDGAEDTAYIELY

-773 LTLIPYPASE
+773 LTLIPYPAAE

-807 VSVWT
+807 VSEWT
-812 DYARGMSSTDV
+812 AWARGQSSTDV
-823 NAITDVILDEILDSD
+823 GAITDVILGEILDSD
-838 AMKELQESAQ
+838 AFKELEENAV
-848 DSAAKLNDYAN
+848 DSAGKLSDYAN
-859 SILHNALAND
+859 SIIHNALAND
-869 ADVRIMRKEN
+869 SDVRVMRKEN
-879 GKRKAEIKKTESL
+879 GKRKAEYQHAVVL
-892 IADESQARATQIN
+892 IADETQARVDAIET
-905 ELRVEFDEELTA
+905 LSAEFDEKIDANYTEVITA
-917 SIKQVND
+917 
-924 AIATESETRA
+924 
-934 TQIDQL
+934 L
-940 NTTFTTEMDGVKTDM
+940 
-955 TAGFTQVNE
+955 
-964 AIANESEARATS
+964 ANEKEARTTAET
-976 EAALDAKIGQNSAA
+976 ALSARIDDNESA
-990 LDQKLDSWANVNGVG
+990 LDQKLDSWANVDGVG
-1005 SMYTMKLGLRYNG
+1005 SMYTMKLGLKYNG
-1018 QEYNSGMALQLTAMG
+1018 QEYNSGMALQLTANG

-1053 ASGDYTLPF
+1053 ESGAYTLPF

-1091 SNNYISGQQG
+1091 SNNYIAGEQG
-1101 WMINKNGSAELSE
+1101 WMINKNGGSE
-1114 VTVRGTIY
+1114 FQNATVRGTIY
-1122 ATDGWFK
+1122 ATDGIFK
-1129 GTVYAEHIEGDV
+1129 GTLQ
-1141 MIAESNTIPFK
+1141 AESFIGDIAVAKRYDSMTLRRNQTVQRDGSYQNRGYGMTVVLSCTLIGQ
-1152 TYSDIDSG
+1152 TYGTGASNLGYTVDVTFNIGGQQAVRRIYIDA
-1160 DYEILKIHGEN
+1160 
-1171 FDRSIDTNLI
+1171 
-1181 IQVNSTFRNTFR
+1181 
-1193 VIVQTPGRGEI
+1193 
-1204 EFYSI
+1204 
-1209 DTGNDGGTR
+1209 GNISNGTT
-1218 AYALRGFDLPAAG
+1218 AVELRFAADLVADNNNVSFFVKAAG
-1231 RGQENRIIVRVTQ
+1231 RDAVTDYTVTVENITATAFRTN
-1244 SGRGS
+1244 SNS
-1249 SIKTF
+1249 FS
-1254 TPWVERDDGSTG
+1254 
-1266 KESSDGTIYNTGF
+1266 
-1279 IRERAYISAY
+1279 
-1289 RKGNRIVV
+1289 

>member
-7 RKGGSSKTRT
+7 RKGGSSSPRT

-28 DKIKLLLAVSDGEV
+28 DKVKLLLAVSDGEV
-42 VDDFS
+42 VNDFS

-60 EDGSY
+60 EDGTF

-79 TQSYIQGF
+79 TQDYIQGF

-96 ARDVTHNTPY
+96 TREVTHNTPY

-153 YKTYLTGKIDG
+153 YQTYLTGKIDG

-176 VNLPQDFTSQVLIRV
+176 VNLPQGFTSQVLIRV

-250 KIIQVPRNYDPINRT
+250 KIIQVPSNYDPVNRT
-265 YSGTWD
+265 YAGTWD

-332 YLMDMV
+332 YLMDMI

-532 KPLRRTIASVSADG
+532 KPVRRTIANVSADG

-621 VDPDSMGAPKNVSI
+621 VDPDSMGAPENVTI

-722 VGAPKGPIN
+722 VGSPKGPIN
-731 LFASDD
+731 LFASDN

-807 VSVWT
+807 VSAWT

-848 DSAAKLNDYAN
+848 DSAAKLNEYAN
-859 SILHNALAND
+859 SIIQNALAND
-869 ADVRIMRKEN
+869 GDVRIMRKEN
-879 GKRKAEIKKTESL
+879 GKRKAEIKHAEVL
-892 IADESQARATQIN
+892 IANETEARVQ
-905 ELRVEFDEELTA
+905 
-917 SIKQVND
+917 QVN
-924 AIATESETRA
+924 
-934 TQIDQL
+934 QISAEFNENL
-940 NTTFTTEMDGVKTDM
+940 N
-955 TAGFTQVNE
+955 AGLTQVNE
-964 AIANESEARATS
+964 ALANETEARVTS
-976 EAALDAKIGQNSAA
+976 EEALSARIGENSAA
-990 LDQKLDSWANVNGVG
+990 LDQKLDSWADVNGVG
-1005 SMYTMKLGLRYNG
+1005 SMYTMKLGLKYNG
-1018 QEYNSGMALQLTAMG
+1018 QEYNSGMAMQLTASG

-1091 SNNYISGQQG
+1091 SNNYIAGQQG
-1101 WMINKNGSAELSE
+1101 WMINKNGGSE
-1114 VTVRGTIY
+1114 FQNTTVRGTIY
-1122 ATDGWFK
+1122 ATDGIFK
-1129 GTVYAEHIEGDV
+1129 GTVQ
-1141 MIAESNTIPFK
+1141 AESFIGDIAVAKRYDSMTLRRNQTVQRNGYYQNRGYGMTVVLACTLVCE
-1152 TYSDIDSG
+1152 TYGNGNSQLGYTVDVTFNIGGQQVVRRIYIDAGNIVYGTTAVELRFAADLAADNNNVSLFIKATG
-1160 DYEILKIHGEN
+1160 RDAVTDYTVTVDNITATA
-1171 FDRSIDTNLI
+1171 FRTNS
-1181 IQVNSTFRNTFR
+1181 NS
-1193 VIVQTPGRGEI
+1193 
-1204 EFYSI
+1204 
-1209 DTGNDGGTR
+1209 
-1218 AYALRGFDLPAAG
+1218 
-1231 RGQENRIIVRVTQ
+1231 
-1244 SGRGS
+1244 
-1249 SIKTF
+1249 F
-1254 TPWVERDDGSTG
+1254 T
-1266 KESSDGTIYNTGF
+1266 
-1279 IRERAYISAY
+1279 
-1289 RKGNRIVV
+1289 

>member
-1 MTNIKA
+1 MNNIKA
-7 RKGGSSKTRT
+7 RKGGSSKPRT

-42 VDDFS
+42 VNDFS

-60 EDGSY
+60 EDETF

-79 TQSYIQGF
+79 TQDYIQGF

-96 ARDVTHNTPY
+96 AREVTHNTPY

-153 YKTYLTGKIDG
+153 YQTYLTGKIDG

-176 VNLPQDFTSQVLIRV
+176 VNLPQNFTSQVLIRV
-191 SRITPDADGVK
+191 SRVTPDADGVK
-202 VVDAFQVQSYAE
+202 VVDAFRVESYAE

-250 KIIQVPRNYDPINRT
+250 KIIQVPSNYDPINRT

-271 GTFKWAWSNNP
+271 GVFKWAWSNNP

-304 PVDKWSLYEVSQYCD
+304 PVDKWSLYEVAQYCD

-332 YLMDMV
+332 YLMDVV

-349 RDVCSAFRGMTFYNG
+349 RDICSAFRGMTFYNG

-409 DDAENQYEQDVEP
+409 DDEENQYEQDVEP
-422 VFNADAAMRFGH
+422 VFNPDAAMRFGH

-532 KPLRRTIASVSADG
+532 KPVRRTIASVSADG

-606 AIDNGVITDDRPTSV
+606 AIDNGVITDSRPTSV
-621 VDPDSMGAPKNVSI
+621 VDPDSLGAPKDLTI

-698 VRCISGGNI
+698 VRCISGGNV
-707 ASPWSALATATLTGK
+707 ASPWSSLASASLTGK

-731 LFASDD
+731 LFASDN

-807 VSVWT
+807 VSAWT

-823 NAITDVILDEILDSD
+823 NAITDTILDEILDSD
-838 AMKELQESAQ
+838 AMKEIQESAQ
-848 DSAAKLNDYAN
+848 DSAAKLNEYAN
-859 SILHNALAND
+859 SIIQNALAND
-869 ADVRIMRKEN
+869 GDVRIMRKEN
-879 GKRKAEIKKTESL
+879 GKRKAEIKRAEVL
-892 IADESQARATQIN
+892 IANETEARVQ
-905 ELRVEFDEELTA
+905 
-917 SIKQVND
+917 QVN
-924 AIATESETRA
+924 
-934 TQIDQL
+934 QISAEFNENL
-940 NTTFTTEMDGVKTDM
+940 N
-955 TAGFTQVNE
+955 AGLTQVNE
-964 AIANESEARATS
+964 ALANETEARVTS
-976 EAALDAKIGQNSAA
+976 EEALSARIGQNSAA
-990 LDQKLDSWANVNGVG
+990 LDQKLDSWADVNGVG
-1005 SMYTMKLGLRYNG
+1005 SMYTMKLGLKYNG
-1018 QEYNSGMALQLTAMG
+1018 QEYNSGMALQLTAQG
-1033 GSVVSQV
+1033 NNVVSQV

-1053 ASGDYTLPF
+1053 ESGAYTLPF

-1091 SNNYISGQQG
+1091 SNNYVSGSRG
-1101 WMINKNGSAELSE
+1101 WSIDKNGNAEFSG
-1114 VTVRGTIY
+1114 VTVRGHIEADSGSFHGTIY
-1122 ATDGWFK
+1122 ATDGIFRGSVEANSFVGDIAAMGPFPTRVGSAWKSRVVHHDSSEK
-1129 GTVYAEHIEGDV
+1129 GGKNYAILGLIRWDAGD
-1141 MIAESNTIPFK
+1141 K
-1152 TYSDIDSG
+1152 TGS
-1160 DYEILKIHGEN
+1160 
-1171 FDRSIDTNLI
+1171 
-1181 IQVNSTFRNTFR
+1181 
-1193 VIVQTPGRGEI
+1193 VIVECYVNGVRVSSQTYNGRDAGE
-1204 EFYSI
+1204 S
-1209 DTGNDGGTR
+1209 TR
-1218 AYALRGFDLPAAG
+1218 ARLTAVGVATGINTKDTLVEIVVSGTGTSALEAG
-1231 RGQENRIIVRVTQ
+1231 YCIM
-1244 SGRGS
+1244 SRGS
-1249 SIKTF
+1249 
-1254 TPWVERDDGSTG
+1254 GSW
-1266 KESSDGTIYNTGF
+1266 E
-1279 IRERAYISAY
+1279 
-1289 RKGNRIVV
+1289 VVA

>member
-7 RKGGSSKTRT
+7 RKGGSSQPRT

-96 ARDVTHNTPY
+96 ARDVTFNTPY

-153 YKTYLTGKIDG
+153 YQTYLTDKIDG

-250 KIIQVPRNYDPINRT
+250 KIVQVPSNYDPVNRT
-265 YSGTWD
+265 YAGTWD

-546 KTLTLNVGYNFDVAP
+546 KTITLNVGYNFDVAP

-572 AAEQYVVT
+572 VAEQYVVT

-621 VDPDSMGAPKNVSI
+621 VDPDSMGAPENVSI

-731 LFASDD
+731 LFASDN

-773 LTLIPYPASE
+773 LTLIPYPAAE

-793 VNFYKARSVDRIGN
+793 VNWYKARSVDRIGN
-807 VSVWT
+807 VSAWT

-838 AMKELQESAQ
+838 AMKELQVSAQ

-859 SILHNALAND
+859 SIIQNALAND
-869 ADVRIMRKEN
+869 GDVRIMRKEN
-879 GKRKAEIKKTESL
+879 GKRKAEIKRAEVL
-892 IADESQARATQIN
+892 IANETEARVQ
-905 ELRVEFDEELTA
+905 
-917 SIKQVND
+917 QVN
-924 AIATESETRA
+924 
-934 TQIDQL
+934 QISAEFNENL
-940 NTTFTTEMDGVKTDM
+940 N
-955 TAGFTQVNE
+955 AGLTQVNE
-964 AIANESEARATS
+964 ALANETEARVTS
-976 EAALDAKIGQNSAA
+976 EEALSASIGENSAA

-1005 SMYTMKLGLRYNG
+1005 SMYTMKLGLKYNG
-1018 QEYNSGMALQLTAMG
+1018 QEYNSGMALQLTAQ
-1033 GSVVSQV
+1033 GSNVVSQV

-1053 ASGDYTLPF
+1053 ESGAYTLPF

-1091 SNNYISGQQG
+1091 SNNYIAGQQG
-1101 WMINKNGSAELSE
+1101 WMINKNGGSE
-1114 VTVRGTIY
+1114 FQNTTVRGTIY
-1122 ATDGWFK
+1122 ATDGIFK
-1129 GTVYAEHIEGDV
+1129 GTIEAQSFIGDIAVARRYADLIFRRNNTVQREGYYQNRGYGMTIVLSCTLIYEVTGGEDDRNGYIIEITFDIGGQQV
-1141 MIAESNTIPFK
+1141 TRLFPVNPRLTSGSYAAEFRFSADIPASYSNTSFFVK
-1152 TYSDIDSG
+1152 AKGRDANWDYSCRV
-1160 DYEILKIHGEN
+1160 EN
-1171 FDRSIDTNLI
+1171 ITATAFRTNS
-1181 IQVNSTFRNTFR
+1181 NS
-1193 VIVQTPGRGEI
+1193 
-1204 EFYSI
+1204 
-1209 DTGNDGGTR
+1209 
-1218 AYALRGFDLPAAG
+1218 
-1231 RGQENRIIVRVTQ
+1231 
-1244 SGRGS
+1244 
-1249 SIKTF
+1249 F
-1254 TPWVERDDGSTG
+1254 T
-1266 KESSDGTIYNTGF
+1266 
-1279 IRERAYISAY
+1279 
-1289 RKGNRIVV
+1289 

>member
-96 ARDVTHNTPY
+96 ARDVTFNTPY

-153 YKTYLTGKIDG
+153 YQTYLTDKIDG

-250 KIIQVPRNYDPINRT
+250 KIVQVPRNYDPVNRT
-265 YSGTWD
+265 YAGTWD

-304 PVDKWSLYEVSQYCD
+304 PVDKWSLYEVAQYCD

-332 YLMDMV
+332 YLMDVV

-409 DDAENQYEQDVEP
+409 DDEENQYEQDVEP
-422 VFNADAAMRFGH
+422 VFNPDAAMRFGH

-621 VDPDSMGAPKNVSI
+621 VDPDSMGAPENVSI

-807 VSVWT
+807 VSAWT

-848 DSAAKLNDYAN
+848 DSAAKLNEYAN
-859 SILHNALAND
+859 SIIQNALAND
-869 ADVRIMRKEN
+869 GDVRIMRKEN
-879 GKRKAEIKKTESL
+879 GKRKAEIKHAEVL
-892 IADESQARATQIN
+892 IANETEARVQ
-905 ELRVEFDEELTA
+905 
-917 SIKQVND
+917 QVN
-924 AIATESETRA
+924 
-934 TQIDQL
+934 QISAEFNENL
-940 NTTFTTEMDGVKTDM
+940 N
-955 TAGFTQVNE
+955 AGLTQVNE
-964 AIANESEARATS
+964 ALANETEARVTS
-976 EAALDAKIGQNSAA
+976 EEALSARIGENSAA
-990 LDQKLDSWANVNGVG
+990 LDQKLDSWAEVNGVG
-1005 SMYTMKLGLRYNG
+1005 SMYTMKLGLKYNG
-1018 QEYNSGMALQLTAMG
+1018 QEYNSGMALQLSAQG
-1033 GSVVSQV
+1033 NNVVSQV

-1053 ASGDYTLPF
+1053 ESGAYTLPF

-1091 SNNYISGQQG
+1091 SNNYIAGQQG
-1101 WMINKNGSAELSE
+1101 WMINKNGGSE
-1114 VTVRGTIY
+1114 FQNTTVRGTIY
-1122 ATDGWFK
+1122 ATDGVFK
-1129 GTVYAEHIEGDV
+1129 GTVQ
-1141 MIAESNTIPFK
+1141 AESFIGDIAVAKRYDGMTLRRNQTVQRDGFYQNRGYGMTVVLACTLVCE
-1152 TYSDIDSG
+1152 TYGSG
-1160 DYEILKIHGEN
+1160 SSQLGYTVDVTFNIGGQ
-1171 FDRSIDTNLI
+1171 
-1181 IQVNSTFRNTFR
+1181 QVVRRIYVDAGN
-1193 VIVQTPGRGEI
+1193 IVQGTTAVELRFAADLVADNNNVSFFVKATGR
-1204 EFYSI
+1204 
-1209 DTGNDGGTR
+1209 D
-1218 AYALRGFDLPAAG
+1218 A
-1231 RGQENRIIVRVTQ
+1231 VTDYTVVVDNITATAFRTN
-1244 SGRGS
+1244 SNS
-1249 SIKTF
+1249 F
-1254 TPWVERDDGSTG
+1254 T
-1266 KESSDGTIYNTGF
+1266 
-1279 IRERAYISAY
+1279 
-1289 RKGNRIVV
+1289 

>member
-1 MTNIKA
+1 MSNIKA
-7 RKGGSSKTRT
+7 RKGGSSKPRT

-42 VDDFS
+42 VNDFS

-60 EDGSY
+60 EDGTF

-79 TQSYIQGF
+79 TQDYIQGF

-96 ARDVTHNTPY
+96 AREVTHNTPY

-153 YKTYLTGKIDG
+153 YQTYLTGKIDG

-176 VNLPQDFTSQVLIRV
+176 VNLPQNFTSQVLIRV
-191 SRITPDADGVK
+191 SRVTPDADGVK
-202 VVDAFQVQSYAE
+202 VVDAFRVESYAE

-304 PVDKWSLYEVSQYCD
+304 PVDKWSLYEVAQYCD

-332 YLMDMV
+332 YLMDVV

-349 RDVCSAFRGMTFYNG
+349 RDICSAFRGMTFYNG

-409 DDAENQYEQDVEP
+409 DDEENQYEQDVEP
-422 VFNADAAMRFGH
+422 VFNPDAAMRFGH

-499 SGRIMEV
+499 SGRVMEV
-506 TGTQVFLAFRCD
+506 SGVQVFLAYRCD

-532 KPLRRTIASVSADG
+532 KPVRRTIASVSADG
-546 KTLTLNVGYNFDVAP
+546 KTITLNVGYNFDVAP

-572 AAEQYVVT
+572 VAEQYVVT

-606 AIDNGVITDDRPTSV
+606 AIDNGVITDDRPTSI
-621 VDPDSMGAPKNVSI
+621 VDPDSLGAPKNLTI

-698 VRCISGGNI
+698 VRCISGGNV

-773 LTLIPYPASE
+773 LTLIPYPAAE

-793 VNFYKARSVDRIGN
+793 VNWYKARSVDRIGN
-807 VSVWT
+807 VSPWT

-848 DSAAKLNDYAN
+848 DSAAKLNEYAN
-859 SILHNALAND
+859 SIIQNALAND
-869 ADVRIMRKEN
+869 GDVRIMRKEN
-879 GKRKAEIKKTESL
+879 GKRKAEIKHAEVL
-892 IADESQARATQIN
+892 IANETEARVQ
-905 ELRVEFDEELTA
+905 
-917 SIKQVND
+917 QVN
-924 AIATESETRA
+924 
-934 TQIDQL
+934 QISAEFNENL
-940 NTTFTTEMDGVKTDM
+940 N
-955 TAGFTQVNE
+955 AGLTQVNE
-964 AIANESEARATS
+964 ALANETEARVTS
-976 EAALDAKIGQNSAA
+976 EEALSARIGENSAA
-990 LDQKLDSWANVNGVG
+990 LDQKLDSWAEVNGVG
-1005 SMYTMKLGLRYNG
+1005 SMYTMKLGLKYNG
-1018 QEYNSGMALQLTAMG
+1018 QEYNSGMALQLTAQG
-1033 GSVVSQV
+1033 NNVVSQV

-1053 ASGDYTLPF
+1053 ESGAYTLPF

-1091 SNNYISGQQG
+1091 SNNYIAGQQG
-1101 WMINKNGSAELSE
+1101 WMVNKNGSSEFSE

-1122 ATDGWFK
+1122 ATDGWFN

-1193 VIVQTPGRGEI
+1193 VIVQTPGKGEI

-1254 TPWVERDDGSTG
+1254 TPWVERDNGTTG
-1266 KESSDGTIYNTGF
+1266 QETSDGVIYNTGF

>member
-7 RKGGSSKTRT
+7 RKGGSSKPRT

-42 VDDFS
+42 VNDFS

-60 EDGSY
+60 EDGTF
-65 NYEGVIAEFRPGTQ
+65 NYEGVIAEFRHGTQ
-79 TQSYIQGF
+79 TQDYIQGF

-96 ARDVTHNTPY
+96 AREVTHNTPY

-153 YKTYLTGKIDG
+153 YQTYLTGKIDG

-176 VNLPQDFTSQVLIRV
+176 VNLPQNFTSQVLIRV
-191 SRITPDADGVK
+191 SRVTPDADGVK
-202 VVDAFQVQSYAE
+202 VVDAFRVESYAE

-304 PVDKWSLYEVSQYCD
+304 PVDKWSLYEVAQYCD

-332 YLMDMV
+332 YLMDVV

-349 RDVCSAFRGMTFYNG
+349 RDICSAFRGMTFYNG

-409 DDAENQYEQDVEP
+409 DDEENQYEQDVEP
-422 VFNADAAMRFGH
+422 VFNPDAAMRFGH

-485 VADPHWQ
+485 IADPHWQ

-506 TGTQVFLAFRCD
+506 SGVQVFLAYSCD

-532 KPLRRTIASVSADG
+532 KPVRRTIARVSADG
-546 KTLTLNVGYNFDVAP
+546 KTITLNVGFNFHVAP

-599 YNPNKYD
+599 YDPNKYD
-606 AIDNGVITDDRPTSV
+606 AIDNGVITDGRPTSV
-621 VDPDSMGAPKNVSI
+621 VDPDSMGAPKDLTI

-698 VRCISGGNI
+698 VRCISGGNV

-731 LFASDD
+731 LFASDN

-807 VSVWT
+807 VSAWT

-823 NAITDVILDEILDSD
+823 NAITDTILDEILDSD
-838 AMKELQESAQ
+838 AMKEIQESAQ
-848 DSAAKLNDYAN
+848 DSAAKLNEYAN
-859 SILHNALAND
+859 SIIQNALAND
-869 ADVRIMRKEN
+869 GDVRIMRKEN
-879 GKRKAEIKKTESL
+879 GKRKAEIKHAEVL
-892 IADESQARATQIN
+892 IANETEARVQ
-905 ELRVEFDEELTA
+905 
-917 SIKQVND
+917 QVN
-924 AIATESETRA
+924 
-934 TQIDQL
+934 QISAEFNENL
-940 NTTFTTEMDGVKTDM
+940 N
-955 TAGFTQVNE
+955 AGLTQVNE
-964 AIANESEARATS
+964 ALANETEARVTS
-976 EAALDAKIGQNSAA
+976 EEALSARIGQNSAA
-990 LDQKLDSWANVNGVG
+990 LDQKLDSWADVNGVG
-1005 SMYTMKLGLRYNG
+1005 SMYTMKLGLKYNG
-1018 QEYNSGMALQLTAMG
+1018 QEYNSGMALQLTAQG
-1033 GSVVSQV
+1033 NNVVSQV

-1053 ASGDYTLPF
+1053 ESGAYTLPF

-1077 DGSITNAKIGNVIQ
+1077 DGSITNAKIGNFIQ
-1091 SNNYISGQQG
+1091 SNNYVSGSRG
-1101 WMINKNGSAELSE
+1101 WSIDKNGFAELNE

-1193 VIVQTPGRGEI
+1193 VIVQTPGKGEI

-1249 SIKTF
+1249 SVKTF
-1254 TPWVERDDGSTG
+1254 TPWVERDNGSTG
-1266 KESSDGTIYNTGF
+1266 KESSDGTISNTGF

>member
-7 RKGGSSKTRT
+7 RKGGSSKPRT

-28 DKIKLLLAVSDGEV
+28 DKVKLLLAVSDGEV
-42 VDDFS
+42 VNDFS
-47 LKQLHF
+47 MKQLHF

-60 EDGSY
+60 EDGTF

-79 TQSYIQGF
+79 TQDYIQGF

-153 YKTYLTGKIDG
+153 YQTYLTGKIDG

-191 SRITPDADGVK
+191 SRVTPDADGVK

-250 KIIQVPRNYDPINRT
+250 KIIQVPSNYDPVNRT
-265 YSGTWD
+265 YTGTWD

-332 YLMDMV
+332 YLMDMI

-422 VFNADAAMRFGH
+422 VFNPDAAMRFGH

-499 SGRIMEV
+499 SGRVMEV
-506 TGTQVFLAFRCD
+506 SGVQVFLAYRCD

-532 KPLRRTIASVSADG
+532 KPVRRTIASVSADG
-546 KTLTLNVGYNFDVAP
+546 KTITLNVGYNFDVAP

-572 AAEQYVVT
+572 VAEQYVVT

-621 VDPDSMGAPKNVSI
+621 VDPDSLGAPKDLTI

-698 VRCISGGNI
+698 VRCISGGNV

-722 VGAPKGPIN
+722 VGTPKGPIN

-807 VSVWT
+807 VSAWT

-848 DSAAKLNDYAN
+848 DSAAKLNEYAN
-859 SILHNALAND
+859 SIIQNALAND
-869 ADVRIMRKEN
+869 GDVRIMRKEN
-879 GKRKAEIKKTESL
+879 DKRKAEIKHAEVL
-892 IADESQARATQIN
+892 IANETEARVQ
-905 ELRVEFDEELTA
+905 
-917 SIKQVND
+917 QVN
-924 AIATESETRA
+924 
-934 TQIDQL
+934 QISAEFNENL
-940 NTTFTTEMDGVKTDM
+940 N
-955 TAGFTQVNE
+955 AGLTQVNE
-964 AIANESEARATS
+964 ALANETEARVTS
-976 EAALDAKIGQNSAA
+976 EDALSARIGENSAA
-990 LDQKLDSWANVNGVG
+990 LDQKLDSWADVNGVG
-1005 SMYTMKLGLRYNG
+1005 SMYTMKLGLKYNG
-1018 QEYNSGMALQLTAMG
+1018 QEYNSGMALQLTAQG
-1033 GSVVSQV
+1033 NNVVSQV

-1053 ASGDYTLPF
+1053 ESGAYTLPF

-1091 SNNYISGQQG
+1091 SNNYIAGEQG
-1101 WMINKNGSAELSE
+1101 WMIDKNGDSE
-1114 VTVRGTIY
+1114 FQNTTVRGTIY
-1122 ATDGWFK
+1122 ATDGIFK
-1129 GTVYAEHIEGDV
+1129 GTLQ
-1141 MIAESNTIPFK
+1141 AESFIG
-1152 TYSDIDSG
+1152 DIAVAKRYDSMT
-1160 DYEILKIHGEN
+1160 L
-1171 FDRSIDTNLI
+1171 R
-1181 IQVNSTFRNTFR
+1181 RNQT
-1193 VIVQTPGRGEI
+1193 VQR
-1204 EFYSI
+1204 
-1209 DTGNDGGTR
+1209 
-1218 AYALRGFDLPAAG
+1218 
-1231 RGQENRIIVRVTQ
+1231 
-1244 SGRGS
+1244 
-1249 SIKTF
+1249 
-1254 TPWVERDDGSTG
+1254 DGSYQNRGYGMTVVLSCTLIGETYGTG
-1266 KESSDGTIYNTGF
+1266 ASNLGYTVDVTFNIGGQQAVRRIYIDAGNISTGTTAVELRFAADLVADNNNVSFFVKATGRDAVTDYTVKIDNITATAF
-1279 IRERAYISAY
+1279 RTNS
-1289 RKGNRIVV
+1289 NSFS

>member
-17 PVEMPDNLISK
+17 PAEMPDNLISK

-96 ARDVTHNTPY
+96 ARDVTFNTPY

-153 YKTYLTGKIDG
+153 YQTYLTDKIDG

-250 KIIQVPRNYDPINRT
+250 KIVQVPRNYDPVNRT
-265 YSGTWD
+265 YAGTWD

-304 PVDKWSLYEVSQYCD
+304 PVDKWSLYEVAQYCD

-332 YLMDMV
+332 YLMDMI

-409 DDAENQYEQDVEP
+409 DDEENQYEQDVEP
-422 VFNADAAMRFGH
+422 VFNPDAAMRFGH

-532 KPLRRTIASVSADG
+532 KPVRRTIANVSADG

-621 VDPDSMGAPKNVSI
+621 VDPDSMGAPENVSI

-698 VRCISGGNI
+698 VRCISGGNV

-773 LTLIPYPASE
+773 LTLIPYPAAE

-793 VNFYKARSVDRIGN
+793 VNWYKARSVDRIGN
-807 VSVWT
+807 VSPWT

-823 NAITDVILDEILDSD
+823 NAITDTILDEILDSD
-838 AMKELQESAQ
+838 AMKELQDSAQ
-848 DSAAKLNDYAN
+848 DSAAKLNEYAN
-859 SILHNALAND
+859 SIIQNALAND
-869 ADVRIMRKEN
+869 ADVRIMKKEN
-879 GKRKAEIKKTESL
+879 GKRKAEIKHAEVL
-892 IADESQARATQIN
+892 IANETEARVQ
-905 ELRVEFDEELTA
+905 
-917 SIKQVND
+917 QVN
-924 AIATESETRA
+924 
-934 TQIDQL
+934 QISAEFNENL
-940 NTTFTTEMDGVKTDM
+940 N
-955 TAGFTQVNE
+955 AGLTQVNE
-964 AIANESEARATS
+964 ALANETEARVTS
-976 EAALDAKIGQNSAA
+976 EEALSARIGENSAA
-990 LDQKLDSWANVNGVG
+990 LDQKLDSWADVNGVG
-1005 SMYTMKLGLRYNG
+1005 SMYTMKLGLKYNG
-1018 QEYNSGMALQLTAMG
+1018 QEYNSGMAMQLTASG

-1091 SNNYISGQQG
+1091 SNNYIAGDQG
-1101 WMINKNGSAELSE
+1101 WMINKNGGSE
-1114 VTVRGTIY
+1114 FQNTTVRGTIY
-1122 ATDGWFK
+1122 ATDGIFK
-1129 GTVYAEHIEGDV
+1129 GTVQAEAFIGD
-1141 MIAESNTIPFK
+1141 IAVAK
-1152 TYSDIDSG
+1152 RYDSMT
-1160 DYEILKIHGEN
+1160 L
-1171 FDRSIDTNLI
+1171 R
-1181 IQVNSTFRNTFR
+1181 RNQT
-1193 VIVQTPGRGEI
+1193 VQR
-1204 EFYSI
+1204 
-1209 DTGNDGGTR
+1209 
-1218 AYALRGFDLPAAG
+1218 
-1231 RGQENRIIVRVTQ
+1231 
-1244 SGRGS
+1244 
-1249 SIKTF
+1249 
-1254 TPWVERDDGSTG
+1254 DGSYQNRGYGMTVVLSCTLIGETYGTG
-1266 KESSDGTIYNTGF
+1266 ASNLGYTVDVTFNIGGQQAVRRIYIDAGNISTGTTAVELRFAADLVADNNNVSFFVKATGRDAVTDYTVTIDNITATAF
-1279 IRERAYISAY
+1279 RTNS
-1289 RKGNRIVV
+1289 NSFS

>member
-47 LKQLHF
+47 MKQLHF

-60 EDGSY
+60 DDGTY

-79 TQSYIQGF
+79 TQDYIQGF

-153 YKTYLTGKIDG
+153 YQTYLTGKIDG

-176 VNLPQDFTSQVLIRV
+176 VNLPKDFTSQVLIRV
-191 SRITPDADGVK
+191 SRVTPDADGVK

-250 KIIQVPRNYDPINRT
+250 KIVQVPRNYDPVNRT
-265 YSGTWD
+265 YAGTWD

-304 PVDKWSLYEVSQYCD
+304 PVDKWSLYEVAQYCD

-332 YLMDMV
+332 YLMDVV

-409 DDAENQYEQDVEP
+409 DDEENQYEQDVEP
-422 VFNADAAMRFGH
+422 VFNPDAAMRFGH

-546 KTLTLNVGYNFDVAP
+546 KTITLNVGYNFDVAP

-572 AAEQYVVT
+572 VAEQYVVT

-621 VDPDSMGAPKNVSI
+621 VDPDSLGAPKNLTI

-707 ASPWSALATATLTGK
+707 ASPWSALASATLTGK

-731 LFASDD
+731 LFASDN

-773 LTLIPYPASE
+773 LTLIPYPAAE

-793 VNFYKARSVDRIGN
+793 VNWYKARSVDRIGN
-807 VSVWT
+807 VSPWT

-848 DSAAKLNDYAN
+848 DSAAKLNEYAN
-859 SILHNALAND
+859 SIIQNALAND
-869 ADVRIMRKEN
+869 GDVRIMRKEN
-879 GKRKAEIKKTESL
+879 GKRKAEIKHAEVL
-892 IADESQARATQIN
+892 IANETEARVQ
-905 ELRVEFDEELTA
+905 
-917 SIKQVND
+917 QVN
-924 AIATESETRA
+924 
-934 TQIDQL
+934 QISAEFNENL
-940 NTTFTTEMDGVKTDM
+940 N
-955 TAGFTQVNE
+955 AGLTQVNE
-964 AIANESEARATS
+964 ALANETEARVTS
-976 EAALDAKIGQNSAA
+976 EEALSARIGENSAA
-990 LDQKLDSWANVNGVG
+990 LDQKLDSWAEVNGVG
-1005 SMYTMKLGLRYNG
+1005 SMYTMKLGLKYNG
-1018 QEYNSGMALQLTAMG
+1018 QEYNSGMALQLSAQG
-1033 GSVVSQV
+1033 NNVVSQV

-1053 ASGDYTLPF
+1053 ESGAYTLPF

-1091 SNNYISGQQG
+1091 SNNYIAGQQG
-1101 WMINKNGSAELSE
+1101 WMINKNGGSE
-1114 VTVRGTIY
+1114 FQNTTVRGTIY
-1122 ATDGWFK
+1122 ATDGVFK
-1129 GTVYAEHIEGDV
+1129 GTVQ
-1141 MIAESNTIPFK
+1141 AESFIGDIAVAKRYDGMTLRRNQTVQRDGFYQNRGYGMTVVLACTLVCE
-1152 TYSDIDSG
+1152 TYGSG
-1160 DYEILKIHGEN
+1160 SSQLGYTVDVTLNIGGQ
-1171 FDRSIDTNLI
+1171 
-1181 IQVNSTFRNTFR
+1181 QVVRRIYVDAGN
-1193 VIVQTPGRGEI
+1193 IVQGTTAVELRFAADLVADNNNVSFFVKATGR
-1204 EFYSI
+1204 
-1209 DTGNDGGTR
+1209 D
-1218 AYALRGFDLPAAG
+1218 A
-1231 RGQENRIIVRVTQ
+1231 VTDYTVVVDNITATAFRTN
-1244 SGRGS
+1244 SNS
-1249 SIKTF
+1249 F
-1254 TPWVERDDGSTG
+1254 T
-1266 KESSDGTIYNTGF
+1266 
-1279 IRERAYISAY
+1279 
-1289 RKGNRIVV
+1289 

>member
-7 RKGGSSKTRT
+7 RKGGSSAPRT

-42 VDDFS
+42 VNDFS

-60 EDGSY
+60 EDGTF

-79 TQSYIQGF
+79 TQDYIQGF

-96 ARDVTHNTPY
+96 AREVTHNTPY

-153 YKTYLTGKIDG
+153 YKTYLTGRIDG

-191 SRITPDADGVK
+191 SRVTPDADGVK

-250 KIIQVPRNYDPINRT
+250 KIIQVPSNYDPINRT
-265 YSGTWD
+265 YSGMWD

-304 PVDKWSLYEVSQYCD
+304 PVDKWSLYEVAQYCD

-332 YLMDMV
+332 YLMDV
-338 VQSQVEAFQLV
+338 IVQSQVEAFQLV

-409 DDAENQYEQDVEP
+409 DDEENQYEQDVEP
-422 VFNADAAMRFGH
+422 VFNPDAAMRFGH

-499 SGRIMEV
+499 SGRVMEV
-506 TGTQVFLAFRCD
+506 SGVQVFLAYRCD

-532 KPLRRTIASVSADG
+532 KPVRRTIASVSADG
-546 KTLTLNVGYNFDVAP
+546 KTITLNVGYNFDVAP

-572 AAEQYVVT
+572 VAEQYVVT

-621 VDPDSMGAPKNVSI
+621 VDPDSMGAPKDLTI

-698 VRCISGGNI
+698 VRCISGGNV

-807 VSVWT
+807 VSEWT

-823 NAITDVILDEILDSD
+823 NAITDAILDEILDSD

-859 SILHNALAND
+859 SIIQNALAND
-869 ADVRIMRKEN
+869 GDVRIMRKEN
-879 GKRKAEIKKTESL
+879 GKRKAEIKHAEVL
-892 IADESQARATQIN
+892 IANETEARVQ
-905 ELRVEFDEELTA
+905 
-917 SIKQVND
+917 QVN
-924 AIATESETRA
+924 
-934 TQIDQL
+934 QISAEFNENL
-940 NTTFTTEMDGVKTDM
+940 NSGL
-955 TAGFTQVNE
+955 TQVNE
-964 AIANESEARATS
+964 ALANETEARVTS
-976 EAALDAKIGQNSAA
+976 EEALSARIGQNSAA
-990 LDQKLDSWANVNGVG
+990 LDQKLDSWADVNGVG
-1005 SMYTMKLGLRYNG
+1005 SMYTMKLGLKYNG
-1018 QEYNSGMALQLTAMG
+1018 QEYNSGMALQLTAQG
-1033 GSVVSQV
+1033 NNVVSQV

-1053 ASGDYTLPF
+1053 ESGAYTLPF

-1077 DGSITNAKIGNVIQ
+1077 DGSITNAKIGNFIQ
-1091 SNNYISGQQG
+1091 SNNYVSGSRG
-1101 WMINKNGSAELSE
+1101 WSIDKNGFAELNE

-1122 ATDGWFK
+1122 ATDGIFK
-1129 GTVYAEHIEGDV
+1129 GTVQ
-1141 MIAESNTIPFK
+1141 AESFIGDIAVAKRYDSMTLRRNQTVQRNGYYQNRGYGMTVVLSCTLIGE
-1152 TYSDIDSG
+1152 TYGTGASNLGYNVDVTFNIGGHQVVRRVFIDA
-1160 DYEILKIHGEN
+1160 
-1171 FDRSIDTNLI
+1171 
-1181 IQVNSTFRNTFR
+1181 
-1193 VIVQTPGRGEI
+1193 
-1204 EFYSI
+1204 
-1209 DTGNDGGTR
+1209 GN
-1218 AYALRGFDLPAAG
+1218 
-1231 RGQENRIIVRVTQ
+1231 I
-1244 SGRGS
+1244 
-1249 SIKTF
+1249 
-1254 TPWVERDDGSTG
+1254 STG
-1266 KESSDGTIYNTGF
+1266 TTSVELRFSADLVADNNNVSFFIKATGRDAVTDYTVEIDNITATAF
-1279 IRERAYISAY
+1279 RTNS
-1289 RKGNRIVV
+1289 NSFS

>member
-96 ARDVTHNTPY
+96 ARDVTFNTPY

-153 YKTYLTGKIDG
+153 YQTYLTDKIDG

-250 KIIQVPRNYDPINRT
+250 KIVQVPRNYDPVNRT
-265 YSGTWD
+265 YAGTWD

-304 PVDKWSLYEVSQYCD
+304 PVDKWSLYEVAQYCD

-332 YLMDMV
+332 YLMDVV

-409 DDAENQYEQDVEP
+409 DDEENQYEQDVEP
-422 VFNADAAMRFGH
+422 VFNPDAAMRFGH

-707 ASPWSALATATLTGK
+707 ASPWSALATAALTGK

-731 LFASDD
+731 LFASDN

-773 LTLIPYPASE
+773 LTLIPYPAAE

-793 VNFYKARSVDRIGN
+793 VNWYKARSVDRIGN
-807 VSVWT
+807 VSPWT

-848 DSAAKLNDYAN
+848 DSAAKLNEYAN
-859 SILHNALAND
+859 SIIQNALAND
-869 ADVRIMRKEN
+869 GDVRIMRKEN
-879 GKRKAEIKKTESL
+879 GKRKAEIKHAEVL
-892 IADESQARATQIN
+892 IANETEARVQ
-905 ELRVEFDEELTA
+905 
-917 SIKQVND
+917 QVN
-924 AIATESETRA
+924 
-934 TQIDQL
+934 QISAEFNENL
-940 NTTFTTEMDGVKTDM
+940 N
-955 TAGFTQVNE
+955 AGLTQVNE
-964 AIANESEARATS
+964 ALANETEARVTS
-976 EAALDAKIGQNSAA
+976 EDALSARIGENSAA

-1005 SMYTMKLGLRYNG
+1005 SMYTMKLGLKYNG
-1018 QEYNSGMALQLTAMG
+1018 QEYNSGMALQLTSQ
-1033 GSVVSQV
+1033 GSNVVSQV

-1053 ASGDYTLPF
+1053 ESGAYTLPF

-1091 SNNYISGQQG
+1091 SNNYIAGQQG
-1101 WMINKNGSAELSE
+1101 WMINKNGGSE
-1114 VTVRGTIY
+1114 FQNTTVRGTIY
-1122 ATDGWFK
+1122 ATDGIFK
-1129 GTVYAEHIEGDV
+1129 GTVQAEAFIGD
-1141 MIAESNTIPFK
+1141 IAVAK
-1152 TYSDIDSG
+1152 RYDSMT
-1160 DYEILKIHGEN
+1160 L
-1171 FDRSIDTNLI
+1171 R
-1181 IQVNSTFRNTFR
+1181 RNQT
-1193 VIVQTPGRGEI
+1193 VQR
-1204 EFYSI
+1204 
-1209 DTGNDGGTR
+1209 
-1218 AYALRGFDLPAAG
+1218 
-1231 RGQENRIIVRVTQ
+1231 
-1244 SGRGS
+1244 
-1249 SIKTF
+1249 
-1254 TPWVERDDGSTG
+1254 DGSYQNRGYGMTVVLSCTLIGETYGTG
-1266 KESSDGTIYNTGF
+1266 ASNLGYTIDVTFNIGGQQAVRRIYIDAGNISTGTNAVELRFAADLVADNNNVSFFVKATGRDAVTDYTVTIDNITATAF
-1279 IRERAYISAY
+1279 RTNS
-1289 RKGNRIVV
+1289 NSFT

>member
-7 RKGGSSKTRT
+7 RKGGSSKPRT

-79 TQSYIQGF
+79 TQNYIQGF

-96 ARDVTHNTPY
+96 ARDVTFNTPY

-153 YKTYLTGKIDG
+153 YQTYLTDKIDG

-232 DSDLFQN
+232 NSDLFQN

-250 KIIQVPRNYDPINRT
+250 KIIQVPSNYDPVNRT
-265 YSGTWD
+265 YAGTWD

-332 YLMDMV
+332 YLMDMI

-532 KPLRRTIASVSADG
+532 KPVRRTIASVSADG

-621 VDPDSMGAPKNVSI
+621 VDPDSMGAPENVSI

-707 ASPWSALATATLTGK
+707 ASPWSALASATLTGK
-722 VGAPKGPIN
+722 VGSPKGPIN

-807 VSVWT
+807 VSAWT

-823 NAITDVILDEILDSD
+823 NAITDAILDEILDSD

-859 SILHNALAND
+859 SIIQNALAND
-869 ADVRIMRKEN
+869 ADVRIMKKEN
-879 GKRKAEIKKTESL
+879 GKRKAEIKHAEVL
-892 IADESQARATQIN
+892 IANETEARVQ
-905 ELRVEFDEELTA
+905 
-917 SIKQVND
+917 QVN
-924 AIATESETRA
+924 
-934 TQIDQL
+934 QISAEFNENL
-940 NTTFTTEMDGVKTDM
+940 N
-955 TAGFTQVNE
+955 AGLTQVNE
-964 AIANESEARATS
+964 ALANETEARVTS
-976 EAALDAKIGQNSAA
+976 EEALSARIGQNSAA

-1005 SMYTMKLGLRYNG
+1005 SMYTMKLGLKYNG
-1018 QEYNSGMALQLTAMG
+1018 QEYNSGMALQLTAQG

-1053 ASGDYTLPF
+1053 ESGDYTLPF

-1091 SNNYISGQQG
+1091 SNNYIAGQQG
-1101 WMINKNGSAELSE
+1101 WMINKNGGSE
-1114 VTVRGTIY
+1114 FQNTTVRGTIY
-1122 ATDGWFK
+1122 ATDGVFK
-1129 GTVYAEHIEGDV
+1129 GTVQAEAFIGD
-1141 MIAESNTIPFK
+1141 IAVAKRYDSMTLRRNQTVQRNGFYQNRGYGMTIVLACTLVGE
-1152 TYSDIDSG
+1152 TY
-1160 DYEILKIHGEN
+1160 
-1171 FDRSIDTNLI
+1171 
-1181 IQVNSTFRNTFR
+1181 
-1193 VIVQTPGRGEI
+1193 
-1204 EFYSI
+1204 
-1209 DTGNDGGTR
+1209 GT
-1218 AYALRGFDLPAAG
+1218 
-1231 RGQENRIIVRVTQ
+1231 
-1244 SGRGS
+1244 GS
-1249 SIKTF
+1249 SNLGYNVYVTF
-1254 TPWVERDDGSTG
+1254 NIGGQQVVRRIYIDAGNIAPGTTSVELRFAANIDADYNNVSFFVKATGRDAATDYTV
-1266 KESSDGTIYNTGF
+1266 TIDNITATAF
-1279 IRERAYISAY
+1279 RADS
-1289 RKGNRIVV
+1289 NSFS

>member
-7 RKGGSSKTRT
+7 RKGGSSQPRT

-96 ARDVTHNTPY
+96 ARDVTFNTPY

-153 YKTYLTGKIDG
+153 YQTYLTDKIDG

-250 KIIQVPRNYDPINRT
+250 KIVQVPSNYDPVNRT
-265 YSGTWD
+265 YAGTWD

-546 KTLTLNVGYNFDVAP
+546 KTITLNVGYNFDVAP

-572 AAEQYVVT
+572 VAEQYVVT

-621 VDPDSMGAPKNVSI
+621 VDPDSMGAPENVSI

-731 LFASDD
+731 LFASDN

-773 LTLIPYPASE
+773 LTLIPYPAAE

-793 VNFYKARSVDRIGN
+793 VNWYKARSVDRIGN
-807 VSVWT
+807 VSSWT

-838 AMKELQESAQ
+838 AMKELQVSAQ

-859 SILHNALAND
+859 SIIQNALAND
-869 ADVRIMRKEN
+869 GDVRIMRKEN
-879 GKRKAEIKKTESL
+879 GKRKAEIKRAEVL
-892 IADESQARATQIN
+892 IANETEARVQ
-905 ELRVEFDEELTA
+905 
-917 SIKQVND
+917 QVN
-924 AIATESETRA
+924 
-934 TQIDQL
+934 QISAEFNENL
-940 NTTFTTEMDGVKTDM
+940 N
-955 TAGFTQVNE
+955 AGLTQVNE
-964 AIANESEARATS
+964 ALANETEARVTS
-976 EAALDAKIGQNSAA
+976 EEALSARIGENSAA

-1005 SMYTMKLGLRYNG
+1005 SMYTMKLGLKYNG
-1018 QEYNSGMALQLTAMG
+1018 QEYNSGMALQLTAQ
-1033 GSVVSQV
+1033 GSNVVSQV

-1053 ASGDYTLPF
+1053 ESGAYTLPF

-1091 SNNYISGQQG
+1091 SNNYIAGQQG
-1101 WMINKNGSAELSE
+1101 WMINKNGGSE
-1114 VTVRGTIY
+1114 FQNTTVRGTIY
-1122 ATDGWFK
+1122 ATDGIFK
-1129 GTVYAEHIEGDV
+1129 GTIEAQSFIGDIAVARRYADLIFRRNNTVQREGYYQNRGYGMTIVLSCTLIYEVTGGEDDRNGYIIEITFDIGGQQV
-1141 MIAESNTIPFK
+1141 TRLFPVNPRLTSGSYAAEFRFSADIPASYSNTSFFVK
-1152 TYSDIDSG
+1152 AKGRDANWDYSCRV
-1160 DYEILKIHGEN
+1160 EN
-1171 FDRSIDTNLI
+1171 ITATAFRTNS
-1181 IQVNSTFRNTFR
+1181 NS
-1193 VIVQTPGRGEI
+1193 
-1204 EFYSI
+1204 
-1209 DTGNDGGTR
+1209 
-1218 AYALRGFDLPAAG
+1218 
-1231 RGQENRIIVRVTQ
+1231 
-1244 SGRGS
+1244 
-1249 SIKTF
+1249 F
-1254 TPWVERDDGSTG
+1254 T
-1266 KESSDGTIYNTGF
+1266 
-1279 IRERAYISAY
+1279 
-1289 RKGNRIVV
+1289 

>member
-7 RKGGSSKTRT
+7 RKGGSSKPRT

-42 VDDFS
+42 VNDFS

-60 EDGSY
+60 EDGTF

-79 TQSYIQGF
+79 TQDYIQGF

-96 ARDVTHNTPY
+96 AREVTHNTPY

-153 YKTYLTGKIDG
+153 YQTYLTGKIDG

-176 VNLPQDFTSQVLIRV
+176 VNLPQNFTSQVLIRV
-191 SRITPDADGVK
+191 SRVTPDADGVK
-202 VVDAFQVQSYAE
+202 VVDAFRVESYAE

-304 PVDKWSLYEVSQYCD
+304 PVDKWSLYEVAQYCD

-332 YLMDMV
+332 YLMDVV

-349 RDVCSAFRGMTFYNG
+349 RDICSAFRGMTFYNG

-409 DDAENQYEQDVEP
+409 DDEENQYEQDVEP
-422 VFNADAAMRFGH
+422 VFNPDAAMRFGH

-499 SGRIMEV
+499 SGRVMEV
-506 TGTQVFLAFRCD
+506 SGVQVFLAYRCD

-532 KPLRRTIASVSADG
+532 KPVRRTIANVSADG

-599 YNPNKYD
+599 YDPNKYD
-606 AIDNGVITDDRPTSV
+606 AIDNGVITDGRPTSV
-621 VDPDSMGAPKNVSI
+621 VDPDSMGAPKDLTI

-698 VRCISGGNI
+698 VRCISGGNV

-731 LFASDD
+731 LFASDN

-773 LTLIPYPASE
+773 LTLIPYPAAE

-807 VSVWT
+807 VSAWT

-823 NAITDVILDEILDSD
+823 NAITDTILDEILDSD
-838 AMKELQESAQ
+838 AMKEIQESAQ
-848 DSAAKLNDYAN
+848 DSAAKLNEYAN
-859 SILHNALAND
+859 SIILNALAND
-869 ADVRIMRKEN
+869 GDVRIMRKEN
-879 GKRKAEIKKTESL
+879 GKRKAEIKRAEVL
-892 IADESQARATQIN
+892 IANETEARVQ
-905 ELRVEFDEELTA
+905 
-917 SIKQVND
+917 QVN
-924 AIATESETRA
+924 
-934 TQIDQL
+934 QISAEFNENL
-940 NTTFTTEMDGVKTDM
+940 N
-955 TAGFTQVNE
+955 AGLTQVNE
-964 AIANESEARATS
+964 ALANETEARVTS
-976 EAALDAKIGQNSAA
+976 EEALSARIGQNSAA
-990 LDQKLDSWANVNGVG
+990 LDQKLDSWADVNGVG
-1005 SMYTMKLGLRYNG
+1005 SMYTMKLGLKYNG
-1018 QEYNSGMALQLTAMG
+1018 QEYNSGMALQLTAQG
-1033 GSVVSQV
+1033 NNVVSQV

-1053 ASGDYTLPF
+1053 ESGAYTLPF

-1091 SNNYISGQQG
+1091 SNNYIAGQQG
-1101 WMINKNGSAELSE
+1101 WMINKNGGSE
-1114 VTVRGTIY
+1114 FNNVTVRGHIEANSGT
-1122 ATDGWFK
+1122 FK
-1129 GTVYAEHIEGDV
+1129 GTLEAQSFIGDIAVARRYDDLSFRRNNTVQRDGYYQNRGYSMTIVLSCTLIYEVTGGEDARNGYIIEITFNIGGQQVTRLFPVNPRLTSGIYA
-1141 MIAESNTIPFK
+1141 AEFRFSADIPANYSNTSFFVRAK
-1152 TYSDIDSG
+1152 GRDANWDYSCQV
-1160 DYEILKIHGEN
+1160 EN
-1171 FDRSIDTNLI
+1171 ITATAFRTNS
-1181 IQVNSTFRNTFR
+1181 NS
-1193 VIVQTPGRGEI
+1193 
-1204 EFYSI
+1204 
-1209 DTGNDGGTR
+1209 
-1218 AYALRGFDLPAAG
+1218 
-1231 RGQENRIIVRVTQ
+1231 
-1244 SGRGS
+1244 
-1249 SIKTF
+1249 F
-1254 TPWVERDDGSTG
+1254 T
-1266 KESSDGTIYNTGF
+1266 
-1279 IRERAYISAY
+1279 
-1289 RKGNRIVV
+1289 

>member
-7 RKGGSSKTRT
+7 RKGGSSQPRT

-96 ARDVTHNTPY
+96 ARDVTFNTPY

-153 YKTYLTGKIDG
+153 YQTYLTDKIDG

-250 KIIQVPRNYDPINRT
+250 KIVQVPSNYDPVNRT
-265 YSGTWD
+265 YAGTWD

-434 NPTSI
+434 NQTSI

-546 KTLTLNVGYNFDVAP
+546 KTITLNVGYNFDVAP

-572 AAEQYVVT
+572 VAEQYVVT

-621 VDPDSMGAPKNVSI
+621 VDPDSMGAPENVSI

-698 VRCISGGNI
+698 VRCISGGNV
-707 ASPWSALATATLTGK
+707 ASPWSALVTATLTGK

-731 LFASDD
+731 LFASDN

-773 LTLIPYPASE
+773 LTLIPYPAAE

-793 VNFYKARSVDRIGN
+793 VNWYKARSVDRIGN
-807 VSVWT
+807 VSAWT

-838 AMKELQESAQ
+838 AMKELQVSAQ

-859 SILHNALAND
+859 SIIQNALAND
-869 ADVRIMRKEN
+869 GDVRIMRKEN
-879 GKRKAEIKKTESL
+879 GKRKAEIKRAEVL
-892 IADESQARATQIN
+892 IANETEARVQ
-905 ELRVEFDEELTA
+905 
-917 SIKQVND
+917 QVN
-924 AIATESETRA
+924 
-934 TQIDQL
+934 QISAEFNENL
-940 NTTFTTEMDGVKTDM
+940 N
-955 TAGFTQVNE
+955 AGLTQVNE
-964 AIANESEARATS
+964 ALANETEARVTS
-976 EAALDAKIGQNSAA
+976 EEALSARIGENSAA

-1005 SMYTMKLGLRYNG
+1005 SMYTMKLGLKYNG
-1018 QEYNSGMALQLTAMG
+1018 QEYNSGMALQLTAQ
-1033 GSVVSQV
+1033 GSNVVSQV

-1053 ASGDYTLPF
+1053 ESGAYTLPF

-1091 SNNYISGQQG
+1091 SNNYIAGQQG
-1101 WMINKNGSAELSE
+1101 WMINKNGGSE
-1114 VTVRGTIY
+1114 FQNATVRGTIY
-1122 ATDGWFK
+1122 ATDGIFK
-1129 GTVYAEHIEGDV
+1129 GTIEAQSFIGDIAVARRYADLIFRRNNTVQREGYYQNRGYGMTIVLSCTLIYEVTGGEDDRNGYIIEITFDIGGQQV
-1141 MIAESNTIPFK
+1141 TRLFPVNPRLTSGSYAAEFRFSADIPASYSNTSFFVK
-1152 TYSDIDSG
+1152 AKGRDANWDYSCRV
-1160 DYEILKIHGEN
+1160 EN
-1171 FDRSIDTNLI
+1171 ITATAFRTNS
-1181 IQVNSTFRNTFR
+1181 NS
-1193 VIVQTPGRGEI
+1193 
-1204 EFYSI
+1204 
-1209 DTGNDGGTR
+1209 
-1218 AYALRGFDLPAAG
+1218 
-1231 RGQENRIIVRVTQ
+1231 
-1244 SGRGS
+1244 
-1249 SIKTF
+1249 F
-1254 TPWVERDDGSTG
+1254 T
-1266 KESSDGTIYNTGF
+1266 
-1279 IRERAYISAY
+1279 
-1289 RKGNRIVV
+1289 

>member
-7 RKGGSSKTRT
+7 RKGGSSKPRT

-42 VDDFS
+42 VNDFS

-60 EDGSY
+60 EDGTF

-79 TQSYIQGF
+79 TQDYIQGF

-96 ARDVTHNTPY
+96 AREVTHNTPY

-121 LLWPRVLTQKDNGDM
+121 LLWPRVLKQKDNGDM

-153 YKTYLTGKIDG
+153 YQTYLTGKIDG

-176 VNLPQDFTSQVLIRV
+176 VNLPQNFTSQVLIRV
-191 SRITPDADGVK
+191 SRVTPDADGVK
-202 VVDAFQVQSYAE
+202 VVDAFRVESYAE

-250 KIIQVPRNYDPINRT
+250 KIIQVPSNYDPINRT

-271 GTFKWAWSNNP
+271 GVFKWAWSNNP

-304 PVDKWSLYEVSQYCD
+304 PVDKWSLYEVAQYCD

-332 YLMDMV
+332 YLMDVV

-349 RDVCSAFRGMTFYNG
+349 RDICSAFRGMTFYNG

-409 DDAENQYEQDVEP
+409 DDEENQYEQDVEP
-422 VFNADAAMRFGH
+422 VFNPDAAMRFGH

-499 SGRIMEV
+499 SGRVMEV
-506 TGTQVFLAFRCD
+506 SGVQVFLAYRCD

-532 KPLRRTIASVSADG
+532 KPVRRTIASVSADG

-599 YNPNKYD
+599 YDPNKYD
-606 AIDNGVITDDRPTSV
+606 AIDNGVITDGRPTSV
-621 VDPDSMGAPKNVSI
+621 VDPDSMGAPKDLTI

-698 VRCISGGNI
+698 VRCISGGNV

-731 LFASDD
+731 LFASDN

-746 AMPEGAEDTAYIELY
+746 AMPEGSEDTAYIELY

-773 LTLIPYPASE
+773 LTLIPYPAAE

-807 VSVWT
+807 VSAWT

-823 NAITDVILDEILDSD
+823 NAITDTILDEILDSD
-838 AMKELQESAQ
+838 AIKELQVSAQ

-859 SILHNALAND
+859 SIIQNALAND
-869 ADVRIMRKEN
+869 GNVRIMRKEN
-879 GKRKAEIKKTESL
+879 GKRKAEIKRAEVL
-892 IADESQARATQIN
+892 IANETEARVQ
-905 ELRVEFDEELTA
+905 
-917 SIKQVND
+917 QVN
-924 AIATESETRA
+924 
-934 TQIDQL
+934 QISAEFNENL
-940 NTTFTTEMDGVKTDM
+940 NSGL
-955 TAGFTQVNE
+955 TQVNE
-964 AIANESEARATS
+964 ALANETEARVTS
-976 EAALDAKIGQNSAA
+976 EEALSARIGQNSAA

-1005 SMYTMKLGLRYNG
+1005 SMYTMKLGLTYNG
-1018 QEYNSGMALQLTAMG
+1018 QEYNSGMALQLTSQG
-1033 GSVVSQV
+1033 GNVVSQV

-1053 ASGDYTLPF
+1053 ESGAYTLPF

-1091 SNNYISGQQG
+1091 SNNYIAGQQG
-1101 WMINKNGSAELSE
+1101 WMINKNGGSE
-1114 VTVRGTIY
+1114 FQNTTVRGTIY
-1122 ATDGWFK
+1122 ATDGIFK
-1129 GTVYAEHIEGDV
+1129 GTVQADRFIGDIATSASFNGFTIKGGEGAGTMNAWYQNSGYPMTITMNCTVRCNSYSGGVADQ
-1141 MIAESNTIPFK
+1141 SNDFFVVLTFNINGVQSTRRVVVDMRDKAHGAVYIPQSF
-1152 TYSDIDSG
+1152 T
-1160 DYEILKIHGEN
+1160 
-1171 FDRSIDTNLI
+1171 
-1181 IQVNSTFRNTFR
+1181 VNIPASNNR
-1193 VIVQTPGRGEI
+1193 IGISLRGESYGPQQS
-1204 EFYSI
+1204 E
-1209 DTGNDGGTR
+1209 
-1218 AYALRGFDLPAAG
+1218 
-1231 RGQENRIIVRVTQ
+1231 VT
-1244 SGRGS
+1244 
-1249 SIKTF
+1249 
-1254 TPWVERDDGSTG
+1254 VD
-1266 KESSDGTIYNTGF
+1266 N
-1279 IRERAYISAY
+1279 
-1289 RKGNRIVV
+1289 IVVTAFRSNNGSFGQ

>member
-7 RKGGSSKTRT
+7 RKGGSSKPRT

-42 VDDFS
+42 VNDFS

-60 EDGSY
+60 EDGTF

-79 TQSYIQGF
+79 TQDYIQGF

-96 ARDVTHNTPY
+96 AREVTHNTPY

-153 YKTYLTGKIDG
+153 YQTYLTGKIDG

-176 VNLPQDFTSQVLIRV
+176 VNLPQNFTSQVLIRV
-191 SRITPDADGVK
+191 SRVTPDADGVK
-202 VVDAFQVQSYAE
+202 VVDAFRVESYAE

-271 GTFKWAWSNNP
+271 GVFKWAWSNNP

-304 PVDKWSLYEVSQYCD
+304 PVDKWSLYEVAQYCD

-332 YLMDMV
+332 YLMDVV

-349 RDVCSAFRGMTFYNG
+349 RDICSAFRGMTFYNG

-409 DDAENQYEQDVEP
+409 DDEENQYEQDVEP
-422 VFNADAAMRFGH
+422 VFNPDAAMRFGH

-499 SGRIMEV
+499 SGRVMEV
-506 TGTQVFLAFRCD
+506 SGVQVFLAYRCD

-532 KPLRRTIASVSADG
+532 KPVRRTIASVSADG
-546 KTLTLNVGYNFDVAP
+546 KTITLNVGYNFDVAP

-599 YNPNKYD
+599 YNQNKYD

-621 VDPDSMGAPKNVSI
+621 VDPDSLGAPKDLTI

-698 VRCISGGNI
+698 VRCISGGNV

-731 LFASDD
+731 LFASDN

-807 VSVWT
+807 VSAWT

-823 NAITDVILDEILDSD
+823 NAITDTILDEILDSD
-838 AMKELQESAQ
+838 AMKEIQESAQ
-848 DSAAKLNDYAN
+848 DSAAKLNEYAN
-859 SILHNALAND
+859 SIIQNALAND
-869 ADVRIMRKEN
+869 GDVRIMRKEN
-879 GKRKAEIKKTESL
+879 GKRKAEIKHAEVL
-892 IADESQARATQIN
+892 IANETEARVQ
-905 ELRVEFDEELTA
+905 
-917 SIKQVND
+917 QVN
-924 AIATESETRA
+924 
-934 TQIDQL
+934 QISAEFNENL
-940 NTTFTTEMDGVKTDM
+940 N
-955 TAGFTQVNE
+955 AGLTQVNE
-964 AIANESEARATS
+964 ALANETEARVTS
-976 EAALDAKIGQNSAA
+976 EEALSARIGENSAA
-990 LDQKLDSWANVNGVG
+990 LDQKLDSWADVNGVG
-1005 SMYTMKLGLRYNG
+1005 SMYTMKLGLKYNG
-1018 QEYNSGMALQLTAMG
+1018 QEYNSGMALQLTASG

-1053 ASGDYTLPF
+1053 ESGSYTLPF

-1091 SNNYISGQQG
+1091 SNNYIAGEQG
-1101 WMINKNGSAELSE
+1101 WIINKNGSSEFSE

-1193 VIVQTPGRGEI
+1193 VIVQTPGKGEI

-1254 TPWVERDDGSTG
+1254 TPWVERDDGTTG
-1266 KESSDGTIYNTGF
+1266 KESSDGFISNTGF
-1279 IRERAYISAY
+1279 IRERAYIAAY